1 MKAEA
6 KKRLTKFVNSL
17 FSVVLVVGLLPTWA
31 LSNPQQAYAA
41 AADYTV
47 TATVDGLDDDTL
59 PVLVGGTD
67 FTPGQPVN
75 ADPVYYTDADGNT
88 PLADLAAQKA
98 KQGLS
103 LKWTDAETGKDF
115 SWTETPIN
123 KSYEVEGSWVQTQCT
138 VTVNANDGGKTAKQ
152 EVTVPWGKSYASVK
166 GGAPATPTYSG
177 WQFLGWYT
185 QDGKQYDFN
194 SKVTE
199 SLVVEAK
206 WAVADV
212 TVVPTTNPDNDI
224 DQNLS
229 GTCWVG
235 ATWSWHPAQFALS
248 NFSGKLAGVTAT
260 GYCADR
266 SAAPASNV
274 QATYSATLRS
284 VNKET
289 GEVVYDLYITP
300 PDATNGKD
308 RNQYG
313 LIGYQHISAQITLI
327 KNFGGWLEINKSSS
341 NPAISDNN
349 DCYDLEGAEYAVF
362 NQSNQAVAKLT
373 TDANGY
379 AKSGLLP
386 SGEYTVKELKAPKG
400 YALDEEGHQV
410 RITSGQTTTSNL
422 ADEPQNDPAEILLG
436 KYDGETTYNPDEN
449 GNLPIGGAKLY
460 GAQYSIEYYDGY
472 YNTEADAQASGNPTR
487 KWVMQTN
494 QRGRIIFVNAEKTF
508 DVTDSNGN
516 VIATLPYKV
525 SGDDFYKPDGIPTL
539 PLGTVVIKEIKAPNG
554 YNLPEPFGM
563 PQTYVRQ
570 ITADSTTEEVS
581 SFNSPEQPEPVLRSD
596 VEFTKAASDDSHSL
610 AGVPFKIT
618 SKTTHESHVIVTDE
632 NGKASTKASWNK
644 HTQDTNG
651 NDWIMSEDAEGVQG
665 FVAKLL
671 DAAKVLNPTCGV
683 WFGQYTENGETKI
696 TDPDD
701 ERGAL
706 PYDEYTLEELPCD
719 VNAGYQL
726 IKKDFTISR
735 DNSFNADNTVN
746 LGTLTDQDV
755 SISTQAY
762 DKADGD
768 QEVVAEPDVTVVDK
782 VSCDNLQKGTEYIIN
797 GTLMDKATG
806 KPYVDAA
813 GNEVHGSVTF
823 TAKSQEQDAYVEFT
837 FDGSNLTDSTEL
849 VVFETIATTENPDRI
864 LDNHEDINDLGQT
877 VTVKPPVIG
886 TIATDGIDNDKQ
898 VVKDT
903 EMVVTDT
910 VAYYGLTPGK
920 QYTLKGELMDK
931 ATGTVL
937 KDAAGNPVTAEKQFT
952 PNATA
957 GTVEIQFTFDGSNLK
972 KDQNLVAFEHVLTKG
987 KEIATHA
994 EITDIPQTVTV
1005 IEPSIKTTAKSSQ
1018 AGHENSDNVV
1028 RDTTATVKDTVEY
1041 KNLVPGKEYT
1051 LIGKMMD
1058 KATGAALLK
1067 ADGTEATGKATF
1079 TPETANGNATVEI
1092 TFDCAD
1098 LDGHS
1103 LVAFEKLYRGETTI
1117 ASHEDIDDVD
1127 QTVKVDTPLV
1137 ETTATSSQAGHEGD
1151 HNVVRDTTAT
1161 VVDTVHYEG
1170 LVIGKTYTVTGKL
1183 MDKSTGKAFV
1193 TAAGNEVT
1201 ATKEFTPKAADGDVT
1216 LEFTLDTS
1224 DLEGKELVA
1233 FEKVSQD
1240 GKEIGVHEDITD
1252 DSQTIKVVPPTIKT
1266 TATSNQAG
1274 HEGDKNLVRD
1284 TEATLTDTVKYEGLV
1299 TGKTYTFTGK
1309 VIDKVTGKTLLNA
1322 DGSEVTVSKTI
1333 TADDTYGTVEL
1344 EFTVNCASLDGHDL
1358 VVFEKVYQDSKEVGS
1373 HEDLNDGDQTVKV
1386 VSPELATT
1394 AIDGIDGDKNVVKD
1408 PEAEVTDTVEYKGL
1422 VTGKEYTVTGTIM
1435 DKATGNPYIDP
1446 STGKEITG
1454 ETTFTPDDTYGT
1466 VDVKFAFDASQ
1477 LDENSQLVVF
1487 EKISRNGE
1495 EVGGHE
1501 DIDDEAQ
1508 AVSIIV
1514 PEIHTNAADGLDGD
1528 KEVIAD
1534 HKATVVD
1541 TVSYEKLVPGK
1552 TYVVSGTLMV
1562 KETGEALLDAEGN
1575 PVTASTEFV
1584 PEAPEG
1590 TVDVVFTF
1598 DSDLLAGKEL
1608 VAFEKLYR
1616 NQIEITV
1623 HEDID
1628 DEDQTT
1634 TVVPPQIGTTATD
1647 TADGDKHMAA
1657 DPESSITD
1665 EIQYKNLVPGDEYMV
1680 AGILMDK
1687 STGLPLLSGEGASAV
1702 STEDLQKFTDELM
1715 AACGLDGG
1723 SDTVTVDDQAFGE
1736 GFEVT
1741 ATDNGYEYTD
1751 ELGVKHVLAKGDEG
1765 WKLTELE
1772 GTIETEVGTYTDDQ
1786 VTVTKGEATLPLNP
1800 DYEAIAKVMQENPDI
1815 VSCLSIQKTT
1825 FTPEEQTGSVS
1836 MDFPINSIYN
1846 EDTETVVFEFLFKGS
1861 ELIAHESDIDNEGQT
1876 VEIVTPKLST
1886 TATDKTDGDH
1896 TLLPSREATVVDHV
1910 EYTDLIPGKE
1920 YTIEGVLMDKSTGTE
1935 LIVGDGKVTAVATFV
1950 PNHADGSVDLEF
1962 TFDASELG
1970 GKDLVAFE
1978 VAYKDGIQIADHQ
1991 DINDEGQTVSVS
2003 PVVDNG
2009 QDTPGDGYS
2018 KTGVDMTL
2026 VYALI
2031 AALVALAGGAGAY
2044 ALRQRKLAAA
2054 EGKEEDGSD
2063 KE

>member
-6 KKRLTKFVNSL
+6 KKRLTQFVNSL
-17 FSVVLVVGLLPTWA
+17 FAVVLVVGLLPTWA

-41 AADYTV
+41 PADYTV

-75 ADPVYYTDADGNT
+75 ADPVCYTDANGNT

-103 LKWTDAETGKDF
+103 LKWIDAETGKDF

-123 KSYEVEGSWVQTQCT
+123 KSYEVEGTWVQTQCT

-166 GGAPATPTYSG
+166 GGAPATPTYTG

-185 QDGKQYDFN
+185 KDGKQYDFN
-194 SKVTE
+194 STVTE
-199 SLVVEAK
+199 SVVVEAK
-206 WAVADV
+206 WAIADV
-212 TVVPTTNPDNDI
+212 TVVPTTNPDADV
-224 DQNLS
+224 DQTLS
-229 GTCWVG
+229 GTCWIG

-248 NFSGKLAGVTAT
+248 NFSGKLAGVSAT

-274 QATYSATLRS
+274 QATYSATLKS
-284 VNKET
+284 VNVET

-313 LIGYQHISAQITLI
+313 LIGYQHISAQVTLI
-327 KNFGGWLEINKSSS
+327 KNFGGWIEVNKSSS

-373 TDANGY
+373 TDKNGY

-410 RITSGQTTTSNL
+410 RVTSGQTTTSNL
-422 ADEPQNDPAEILLG
+422 VDKPQSDPVGTLLG
-436 KYDGETTYNPDEN
+436 KYDGEKTYNGEK
-449 GNLPIGGAKLY
+449 NLPLGSASLY
-460 GAQYSIEYYDGY
+460 GAQYSVEYYDGY
-472 YNTEADAQASGNPTR
+472 YDSVADAEASGNPTR
-487 KWVMQTN
+487 KWVLQTDED
-494 QRGRIIFVNAEKTF
+494 GYVNLRYADQSFEVH
-508 DVTDSNGN
+508 DANGN
-516 VIATLPYKV
+516 VTATLPYKV
-525 SGDDFYKPDGIPTL
+525 SGDDFYRAANGAISL
-539 PLGTVVIKEIKAPNG
+539 PLGTAVIKEIKAPKG
-554 YNLPEPFGM
+554 YNLPKPFGM
-563 PQTYVRQ
+563 DQSFVRQ
-570 ITADSTTEEVS
+570 ITVDGNIDVVHSYNA
-581 SFNSPEQPEPVLRSD
+581 PEQAEPVFRSD
-596 VEFTKAASDDSHSL
+596 LEFTKAASDDSHSL

-618 SKTTHESHVIVTDE
+618 SKTTGESHVIVTDE

-651 NDWIMSEDAEGVQG
+651 NDWIMSEDTEGIQG

-671 DAAKVLNPTCGV
+671 DAAKVLDPTCGV
-683 WFGQYTENGETKI
+683 WFGQYTDGDETKI

-719 VNAGYQL
+719 ANAGYQL
-726 IKKDFTISR
+726 IKKDFTVSR
-735 DNSFNADNTVN
+735 DNTVNADNTVN

-782 VSCDNLQKGTEYIIN
+782 VSCDNIQKGTEYIIN

-823 TAKSQEQDAYVEFT
+823 TAKSQEQDAFVEFT

-849 VVFETIATTENPDRI
+849 VVFETIATTESPDRI

-931 ATGTVL
+931 ATGAVL
-937 KDAAGNPVTAEKQFT
+937 KDAAGNPVTAEKQFI

-957 GTVEIQFTFDGSNLK
+957 GIVEIQFTFNGSNLK
-972 KDQNLVAFEHVLTKG
+972 KDQSLVAFEHVLTKG

-1018 AGHENSDNVV
+1018 AGHEGDKNVV

-1058 KATGAALLK
+1058 KATGNALLK
-1067 ADGTEATGKATF
+1067 ADGSEVTGKATF
-1079 TPETANGNATVEI
+1079 TPESSNGTATVEI

-1137 ETTATSSQAGHEGD
+1137 ETTATSSQAGHD
-1151 HNVVRDTTAT
+1151 
-1161 VVDTVHYEG
+1161 
-1170 LVIGKTYTVTGKL
+1170 
-1183 MDKSTGKAFV
+1183 
-1193 TAAGNEVT
+1193 
-1201 ATKEFTPKAADGDVT
+1201 
-1216 LEFTLDTS
+1216 
-1224 DLEGKELVA
+1224 
-1233 FEKVSQD
+1233 
-1240 GKEIGVHEDITD
+1240 
-1252 DSQTIKVVPPTIKT
+1252 
-1266 TATSNQAG
+1266 
-1274 HEGDKNLVRD
+1274 GDKNIVRD
-1284 TEATLTDTVKYEGLV
+1284 TEATLTDTVEYKGLV
-1299 TGKTYTFTGK
+1299 TGKEYTFIGT
-1309 VIDKVTGKTLLNA
+1309 VIDKVTGKALLNA
-1322 DGSEVTVSKTI
+1322 DGSEVTASKTI
-1333 TADDTYGTVEL
+1333 KAADTYGTVEL
-1344 EFTVNCASLDGHDL
+1344 EFTLNCASLDGHEL
-1358 VVFEKVYQDSKEVGS
+1358 VVFEKIYQDGKEIGS
-1373 HEDLNDGDQTVKV
+1373 HEDLNDGDQTVTV
-1386 VSPELATT
+1386 ISPELATT

-1422 VTGKEYTVTGTIM
+1422 VTGKEYKITGTIM

-1495 EVGGHE
+1495 EIGGHE

-1508 AVSIIV
+1508 AVSIVV

-1534 HKATVVD
+1534 HKASVVD
-1541 TVSYEKLVPGK
+1541 TVSYDNLVPGK
-1552 TYVVSGTLMV
+1552 EYKVSGTLMV
-1562 KETGEALLDAEGN
+1562 KETGEALLDVDGN
-1575 PVTASTEFV
+1575 PVTASTTFT
-1584 PEAPEG
+1584 PEKPKG
-1590 TVDVVFTF
+1590 SVDVVFEF
-1598 DSDLLAGKEL
+1598 DADLLAGKKL

-1665 EIQYKNLVPGDEYMV
+1665 EIQYKNLVPGDEYQV

-1687 STGLPLLSGEGASAV
+1687 ATGLPLLSGEGASAI
-1702 STEDLQKFTDELM
+1702 SAEDLQKFADDLK
-1715 AACGLDGG
+1715 AACELDSGDVSAIEIDG
-1723 SDTVTVDDQAFGE
+1723 KAFGD
-1736 GFEVT
+1736 GHEVKLV
-1741 ATDNGYEYTD
+1741 AGKYEWSDDNGSGQYLEKTD
-1751 ELGVKHVLAKGDEG
+1751 DG
-1765 WKLTELE
+1765 WKLVEFSDSADMSNSKE
-1772 GTIETEVGTYTDDQ
+1772 IGTYTDDQ
-1786 VTVTKGEATLPLNP
+1786 VKLTKDAPVLPLNP

-1815 VSCLSIQKTT
+1815 VSCLSIQKKT
-1825 FTPEEQTGSVS
+1825 FTPEEQSGTVS

-1861 ELIAHESDIDNEGQT
+1861 ELIANESDIQNEGQT

-1920 YTIEGVLMDKSTGTE
+1920 YTIEGVLMDKATGTE

-1950 PNHADGSVDLEF
+1950 PNKANGSVDLEF

-1978 VAYKDGIQIADHQ
+1978 IAYKDGIQIADHQ
-1991 DINDEGQTVSVS
+1991 DIDDEAQTVTVS
-2003 PVVDNG
+2003 EPDDNTF
-2009 QDTPGDGYS
+2009 DTPGGDGYS

-2026 VYALI
+2026 IYALI
-2031 AALVALAGGAGAY
+2031 AALIALAGGAGAY
-2044 ALRQRKLAAA
+2044 AYRHRKLAAA
-2054 EGKEEDGSD
+2054 EGKTDGESDEE
-2063 KE
+2063 

>member
-1 MKAEA
+1 MKAKA
-6 KKRLTKFVNSL
+6 KKRLTQFVNSL
-17 FSVVLVVGLLPTWA
+17 FAVVLVVGLLPTWA

-41 AADYTV
+41 PADYTV
-47 TATVDGLDDDTL
+47 TATVDGLDADTL

-75 ADPVYYTDADGNT
+75 ADPVFYTDANGNT

-103 LKWTDAETGKDF
+103 LKWIDAETGKDF

-123 KSYEVEGSWVQTQCT
+123 KSYEVEGTWVQTQCT

-166 GGAPATPTYSG
+166 GGAPATPTYTG

-185 QDGKQYDFN
+185 KDGKQYDFN
-194 SKVTE
+194 STVTE
-199 SLVVEAK
+199 SVVVEAK

-212 TVVPTTNPDNDI
+212 TVVPTTNPDTDV
-224 DQNLS
+224 DQTLS
-229 GTCWVG
+229 GTCWIG

-248 NFSGKLAGVTAT
+248 NFSGKLAGVSAT

-274 QATYSATLRS
+274 QATYSATLKS
-284 VNKET
+284 VNVET

-313 LIGYQHISAQITLI
+313 LIGYQHISAQVTLI
-327 KNFGGWLEINKSSS
+327 KNFGGWIEVNKSSS

-373 TDANGY
+373 TNANGY

-400 YALDEEGHQV
+400 YKLDEEGHQV

-422 ADEPQNDPAEILLG
+422 VDKPYNDPVDVWLG
-436 KYDGETTYNPDEN
+436 KYDGEKTYNNTAN
-449 GNLPIGGAKLY
+449 GNMPLGSASLAGAEFVVK
-460 GAQYSIEYYDGY
+460 YYDGFY
-472 YNTEADAQASGNPTR
+472 DTEAAAEASGNQT
-487 KWVMQTN
+487 KTWVFTTN
-494 QRGRIIFVNAEKTF
+494 EKGHSDLQNPDQFMLASTSDGKYVSDGLYKSDSGAYTF
-508 DVTDSNGN
+508 
-516 VIATLPYKV
+516 
-525 SGDDFYKPDGIPTL
+525 
-539 PLGTVVIKEIKAPNG
+539 PLGTYVITEYKAPKG
-554 YNLPEPFGM
+554 YNLPKPFGKD
-563 PQTYVRQ
+563 QTFVRKV
-570 ITADSTTEEVS
+570 TFPDSADEVS
-581 SFNSPEQPEPVLRSD
+581 TYNSPEVAEPIMRSD
-596 VEFTKAASDDSHSL
+596 LEFTKAASDDSHSL

-651 NDWIMSEDAEGVQG
+651 NDWIMSEDVEGIQG

-671 DAAKVLNPTCGV
+671 DAAKVLDPTCGV
-683 WFGQYTENGETKI
+683 WFGQYTDGDETKI

-706 PYDEYTLEELPCD
+706 PYDEYILEELPCD
-719 VNAGYQL
+719 ANTGYQL
-726 IKKDFTISR
+726 IKKDFTVSR

-823 TAKSQEQDAYVEFT
+823 TAKSQEQDAYVEFS

-849 VVFETIATTENPDRI
+849 VVFEDLATTESPDHI
-864 LDNHEDINDLGQT
+864 LADHKELSDLGQT

-952 PNATA
+952 PNTTA

-972 KDQNLVAFEHVLTKG
+972 KDQSLVAFEHVLTKG

-1018 AGHENSDNVV
+1018 AGHEGDKNVV

-1051 LIGKMMD
+1051 LICKMMD
-1058 KATGAALLK
+1058 KATGTALLK

-1079 TPETANGNATVEI
+1079 TPETANGTATVEI

-1103 LVAFEKLYRGETTI
+1103 LVAFEKLYRGDTTI

-1127 QTVKVDTPLV
+1127 QTVKVDTPLI
-1137 ETTATSSQAGHEGD
+1137 E
-1151 HNVVRDTTAT
+1151 
-1161 VVDTVHYEG
+1161 
-1170 LVIGKTYTVTGKL
+1170 
-1183 MDKSTGKAFV
+1183 
-1193 TAAGNEVT
+1193 
-1201 ATKEFTPKAADGDVT
+1201 
-1216 LEFTLDTS
+1216 
-1224 DLEGKELVA
+1224 
-1233 FEKVSQD
+1233 
-1240 GKEIGVHEDITD
+1240 
-1252 DSQTIKVVPPTIKT
+1252 T

-1274 HEGDKNLVRD
+1274 HEGDKNVVRD
-1284 TEATLTDTVKYEGLV
+1284 TTATIKDSIEYKGLV
-1299 TGKTYTFTGK
+1299 TGKEYTFTGK
-1309 VIDKVTGKTLLNA
+1309 VMDKSTGKALLNA

-1333 TADDTYGTVEL
+1333 TANDTYGTVEL

-1358 VVFEKVYQDSKEVGS
+1358 VVFEKVYQDGKEIGS

-1386 VSPELATT
+1386 VSPELA
-1394 AIDGIDGDKNVVKD
+1394 
-1408 PEAEVTDTVEYKGL
+1408 
-1422 VTGKEYTVTGTIM
+1422 
-1435 DKATGNPYIDP
+1435 
-1446 STGKEITG
+1446 
-1454 ETTFTPDDTYGT
+1454 
-1466 VDVKFAFDASQ
+1466 
-1477 LDENSQLVVF
+1477 
-1487 EKISRNGE
+1487 
-1495 EVGGHE
+1495 
-1501 DIDDEAQ
+1501 
-1508 AVSIIV
+1508 
-1514 PEIHTNAADGLDGD
+1514 TNAADGLDGD

-1541 TVSYEKLVPGK
+1541 TVSYENLVPGK
-1552 TYVVSGTLMV
+1552 EYKVSGTLMV
-1562 KETGEALLDAEGN
+1562 KETGEALLDADGN
-1575 PVTASTEFV
+1575 PITASTTFT
-1584 PEAPEG
+1584 PEKPEG
-1590 TVDVVFTF
+1590 SVDVVFEF
-1598 DSDLLAGKEL
+1598 DADLLAGKKL

-1665 EIQYKNLVPGDEYMV
+1665 EIQFKNLVPGDEYQV

-1687 STGLPLLSGEGASAV
+1687 ATGLPLLSGEGASAI
-1702 STEDLQKFTDELM
+1702 SAEDLRKFADDLK
-1715 AACGLDGG
+1715 AACGLDSGDVSAIEIDG
-1723 SDTVTVDDQAFGE
+1723 KAFGE
-1736 GFEVT
+1736 GHEVKLV
-1741 ATDNGYEYTD
+1741 AGKYEWSDDNGSGQYLEKTD
-1751 ELGVKHVLAKGDEG
+1751 DG
-1765 WKLTELE
+1765 WKLVEFSDSADMSNSKE
-1772 GTIETEVGTYTDDQ
+1772 IGTYTDDQ
-1786 VTVTKGEATLPLNP
+1786 VKLTKDAPVLPLSP
-1800 DYEAIAKVMQENPDI
+1800 DYEAIAKLMQENPDI
-1815 VSCLSIQKTT
+1815 VSCLSIQKKT
-1825 FTPEEQTGSVS
+1825 FTPEEQSGTVS

-1846 EDTETVVFEFLFKGS
+1846 EDTDTVVFEFLFKGS
-1861 ELIAHESDIDNEGQT
+1861 ELIANESDLGNEGQT
-1876 VEIVTPKLST
+1876 VSIVTPKLST

-1935 LIVGDGKVTAVATFV
+1935 LIVGDGKVTAVSTFV
-1950 PNHADGSVDLEF
+1950 PNKADGTVDLEF

-1978 VAYKDGIQIADHQ
+1978 IAYKDGIQIADHQ
-1991 DINDEGQTVSVS
+1991 DIDDEAQTVTVS
-2003 PVVDNG
+2003 EPDDNTF
-2009 QDTPGDGYS
+2009 DTPGGDGYS

-2026 VYALI
+2026 IYALI

-2044 ALRQRKLAAA
+2044 AYRHRKLAAA
-2054 EGKEEDGSD
+2054 EGKTDGESDEE
-2063 KE
+2063 

>member
-6 KKRLTKFVNSL
+6 KKRLTQFVNSL
-17 FSVVLVVGLLPTWA
+17 FAVVLVVGLLPTWA

-41 AADYTV
+41 PADYTV

-75 ADPVYYTDADGNT
+75 ADPVYYTDENGNT

-103 LKWTDAETGKDF
+103 LKWTDAETSKDF

-166 GGAPATPTYSG
+166 GGAPSTPTYTG

-194 SKVTE
+194 STVTE
-199 SLVVEAK
+199 SVVVEAK

-212 TVVPTTNPDNDI
+212 TVVPTTNPDTDV
-224 DQNLS
+224 DQTLS
-229 GTCWVG
+229 GTCWIG

-248 NFSGKLAGVTAT
+248 NFSGKLAGVSAT

-274 QATYSATLRS
+274 QATYSATLKS
-284 VNKET
+284 VNVET

-300 PDATNGKD
+300 PDATNGTD

-313 LIGYQHISAQITLI
+313 LIGYQHISAQVTLI
-327 KNFGGWLEINKSSS
+327 KNFGGWVEINKSSS
-341 NPAISDNN
+341 NPAISDGN
-349 DCYDLEGAEYAVF
+349 DCYDLAGAEYAVY
-362 NQSNQAVAKLT
+362 NSSNQAVAKLT
-373 TDANGY
+373 TDENGY

-400 YALDEEGHQV
+400 YELDKEGHQV

-422 ADEPQNDPAEILLG
+422 ADKPYNDPVDIWLG
-436 KYDGETTYNPDEN
+436 KYDGEKTYNNTAN
-449 GNLPIGGAKLY
+449 GNMPLGSASLAGAEFVVK
-460 GAQYSIEYYDGY
+460 YYDGFY
-472 YNTEADAQASGNPTR
+472 DTEAAAEASGNQT
-487 KWVMQTN
+487 KTWVFTTN
-494 QRGRIIFVNAEKTF
+494 EKGHSDLQNPDQFMLASTSDGKYVSDGLYKSDSGAYTF
-508 DVTDSNGN
+508 
-516 VIATLPYKV
+516 
-525 SGDDFYKPDGIPTL
+525 
-539 PLGTVVIKEIKAPNG
+539 PLGTYVITEYKAPKG
-554 YNLPEPFGM
+554 YNLPKPFGKD
-563 PQTYVRQ
+563 QTFVRKV
-570 ITADSTTEEVS
+570 TFPGSADEVS
-581 SFNSPEQPEPVLRSD
+581 TYNSPEVAEPVFRSD
-596 VEFTKAASDDSHSL
+596 LEFTKAASDDSHSL

-651 NDWIMSEDAEGVQG
+651 NDWIMSEDAEGIQG

-671 DAAKVLNPTCGV
+671 DAAKVLDPTCGV
-683 WFGQYTENGETKI
+683 WFGQYTDGDETKI

-719 VNAGYQL
+719 ANAGYQL
-726 IKKDFTISR
+726 IKKDFTVSR
-735 DNSFNADNTVN
+735 DNTFNADNTVN

-782 VSCDNLQKGTEYIIN
+782 VSCDNIQKGTEYIIN

-823 TAKSQEQDAYVEFT
+823 TAKSQEQDAFVEFT

-849 VVFETIATTENPDRI
+849 VVFETIATTESPDRI
-864 LDNHEDINDLGQT
+864 LADHKELSDQGQT

-920 QYTLKGELMDK
+920 LYTLKGELMDK
-931 ATGTVL
+931 ATGAVL

-957 GTVEIQFTFDGSNLK
+957 GTVEIQFTFNGSNLK
-972 KDQNLVAFEHVLTKG
+972 KDQSLVAFEHVLTKG

-1018 AGHENSDNVV
+1018 AGHE
-1028 RDTTATVKDTVEY
+1028 
-1041 KNLVPGKEYT
+1041 
-1051 LIGKMMD
+1051 
-1058 KATGAALLK
+1058 
-1067 ADGTEATGKATF
+1067 
-1079 TPETANGNATVEI
+1079 
-1092 TFDCAD
+1092 
-1098 LDGHS
+1098 
-1103 LVAFEKLYRGETTI
+1103 
-1117 ASHEDIDDVD
+1117 
-1127 QTVKVDTPLV
+1127 
-1137 ETTATSSQAGHEGD
+1137 
-1151 HNVVRDTTAT
+1151 
-1161 VVDTVHYEG
+1161 
-1170 LVIGKTYTVTGKL
+1170 
-1183 MDKSTGKAFV
+1183 
-1193 TAAGNEVT
+1193 
-1201 ATKEFTPKAADGDVT
+1201 
-1216 LEFTLDTS
+1216 
-1224 DLEGKELVA
+1224 
-1233 FEKVSQD
+1233 
-1240 GKEIGVHEDITD
+1240 
-1252 DSQTIKVVPPTIKT
+1252 
-1266 TATSNQAG
+1266 
-1274 HEGDKNLVRD
+1274 GDKNVVRD
-1284 TEATLTDTVKYEGLV
+1284 TEATLTDTVEYKGLV
-1299 TGKTYTFTGK
+1299 TGKEYTFIGT
-1309 VIDKVTGKTLLNA
+1309 VIDKVTGKALLNA
-1322 DGSEVTVSKTI
+1322 DGSEVTASKTI
-1333 TADDTYGTVEL
+1333 KAADTYGTVEL
-1344 EFTVNCASLDGHDL
+1344 EFTLNCASLDGHEL
-1358 VVFEKVYQDSKEVGS
+1358 VVFEKIYQDGKEIGS
-1373 HEDLNDGDQTVKV
+1373 HEDLNDGDQTVTV
-1386 VSPELATT
+1386 ISPELATT

-1408 PEAEVTDTVEYKGL
+1408 PEAEVTDTVEYKSL
-1422 VTGKEYTVTGTIM
+1422 VTGKEYKITGTIM

-1495 EVGGHE
+1495 EIGGHE

-1508 AVSIIV
+1508 AVSIVV
-1514 PEIHTNAADGLDGD
+1514 PEIHTNATDGLDGD

-1534 HKATVVD
+1534 HKASVVD
-1541 TVSYEKLVPGK
+1541 TVSYDNLVPGK
-1552 TYVVSGTLMV
+1552 EYKVSGTLMV
-1562 KETGEALLDAEGN
+1562 KETGEALLDVDGN
-1575 PVTASTEFV
+1575 PVTASTTFT
-1584 PEAPEG
+1584 PEKPKG
-1590 TVDVVFTF
+1590 SVDVVFEF
-1598 DSDLLAGKEL
+1598 DADLLAGKKL

-1665 EIQYKNLVPGDEYMV
+1665 EIQYKNLVPGDEYQV

-1687 STGLPLLSGEGASAV
+1687 TTGLPLLSGEGASAI
-1702 STEDLQKFTDELM
+1702 SAEDLQKFADDLK
-1715 AACGLDGG
+1715 AACGLDSGDVSAIEIDG
-1723 SDTVTVDDQAFGE
+1723 KAFGD
-1736 GFEVT
+1736 GHEVKLV
-1741 ATDNGYEYTD
+1741 AGKYEWSDDNGSGQYLEKTD
-1751 ELGVKHVLAKGDEG
+1751 DG
-1765 WKLTELE
+1765 WKLVEFSDSADMSNSKE
-1772 GTIETEVGTYTDDQ
+1772 IGTYTDDQ
-1786 VTVTKGEATLPLNP
+1786 VKLTKDTPVLPLSP

-1815 VSCLSIQKTT
+1815 VSCLSIQKKT
-1825 FTPEEQTGSVS
+1825 FTPEEQSGTVS

-1861 ELIAHESDIDNEGQT
+1861 ELIAHESDIQNEGQT

-1950 PNHADGSVDLEF
+1950 PNKADGTVDLEF

-1978 VAYKDGIQIADHQ
+1978 IAYKDGIQIADHQ
-1991 DINDEGQTVSVS
+1991 DIDDEGQTVSVS
-2003 PVVDNG
+2003 EPDDNTF
-2009 QDTPGDGYS
+2009 DTPNGDGYS

-2026 VYALI
+2026 IYALI
-2031 AALVALAGGAGAY
+2031 AALVALAGGAGVYAY
-2044 ALRQRKLAAA
+2044 RHRKLAAV
-2054 EGKEEDGSD
+2054 EGKTDGESDEE
-2063 KE
+2063 

>member
-6 KKRLTKFVNSL
+6 KKRLTQFVNSL
-17 FSVVLVVGLLPTWA
+17 FAVVLVVGLLPTWA

-41 AADYTV
+41 PADYTV

-75 ADPVYYTDADGNT
+75 ADPVYYTDANGNT

-103 LKWTDAETGKDF
+103 LKWIDAETGKDF

-123 KSYEVEGSWVQTQCT
+123 KSYEVEGTWVQTQCT

-166 GGAPATPTYSG
+166 GGAPATPTYTG

-185 QDGKQYDFN
+185 KDGNQYDFN
-194 SKVTE
+194 STVTE
-199 SLVVEAK
+199 SVVVEAK

-212 TVVPTTNPDNDI
+212 TVVPTTNPDADV
-224 DQNLS
+224 DQTLS
-229 GTCWVG
+229 GTCWIG

-248 NFSGKLAGVTAT
+248 NFSGKLAGVSAT

-274 QATYSATLRS
+274 QATYSATLKS
-284 VNKET
+284 VNVET

-313 LIGYQHISAQITLI
+313 LIGYQHISAQVTLI
-327 KNFGGWLEINKSSS
+327 KNFGGWVEINKSSS
-341 NPAISDNN
+341 NPAISDGN
-349 DCYDLEGAEYAVF
+349 DCYDLAGAEYAVY
-362 NQSNQAVAKLT
+362 NSSNQAVAKLT
-373 TDANGY
+373 TDENGY

-422 ADEPQNDPAEILLG
+422 VDKPKSDPVGALLG
-436 KYDGETTYNPDEN
+436 KYDGEKTYTGE
-449 GNLPIGGAKLY
+449 GNLPLGSAKLY

-472 YNTEADAQASGNPTR
+472 YNTEAEAQASGNPTR
-487 KWVMQTN
+487 KWILQTDED
-494 QRGRIIFVNAEKTF
+494 GYVNLRYADQSF
-508 DVTDSNGN
+508 DVHDADGN

-525 SGDDFYKPDGIPTL
+525 SGDDFYRAANGANSL
-539 PLGTVVIKEIKAPNG
+539 PLGTAIIKEIKAPQG
-554 YNLPEPFGM
+554 YNLPQPFGM
-563 PQTYVRQ
+563 DQVFIRQ
-570 ITADSTTEEVS
+570 ITSDGNFDVVHSYNAPEVA
-581 SFNSPEQPEPVLRSD
+581 EPIMRSD

-618 SKTTHESHVIVTDE
+618 SKTTTESHVIVTDE

-651 NDWIMSEDAEGVQG
+651 NDWIMSEDAEGIQG

-671 DAAKVLNPTCGV
+671 DAAKVLDPTCGV
-683 WFGQYTENGETKI
+683 WFGQYTDGDETKI

-719 VNAGYQL
+719 ANAGYQL
-726 IKKDFTISR
+726 IKKDFTVSR
-735 DNSFNADNTVN
+735 DNTFNADNTVN

-755 SISTQAY
+755 SITTQAY

-768 QEVVAEPDVTVVDK
+768 QEVVAEPDVTVIDK
-782 VSCDNLQKGTEYIIN
+782 ISCDNLQKGTEYIIN

-823 TAKSQEQDAYVEFT
+823 TAKSQEQDAYVEFS

-849 VVFETIATTENPDRI
+849 VVFEDLATTDNPDRI
-864 LDNHEDINDLGQT
+864 LADHKELSDQGQT

-903 EMVVTDT
+903 EMIVTDT

-920 QYTLKGELMDK
+920 QYMLKGELMDK
-931 ATGTVL
+931 ATGAVL

-972 KDQNLVAFEHVLTKG
+972 KDQNLVAFEHVLTKD

-994 EITDIPQTVTV
+994 EINDIPQTVTV
-1005 IEPSIKTTAKSSQ
+1005 IKPSIKTTAKSSQ

-1058 KATGAALLK
+1058 KATGTTLLK

-1079 TPETANGNATVEI
+1079 TPETANGTATVEI

-1098 LDGHS
+1098 LDDHS

-1137 ETTATSSQAGHEGD
+1137 ETTATSSQAGHD
-1151 HNVVRDTTAT
+1151 
-1161 VVDTVHYEG
+1161 
-1170 LVIGKTYTVTGKL
+1170 
-1183 MDKSTGKAFV
+1183 
-1193 TAAGNEVT
+1193 
-1201 ATKEFTPKAADGDVT
+1201 
-1216 LEFTLDTS
+1216 
-1224 DLEGKELVA
+1224 
-1233 FEKVSQD
+1233 
-1240 GKEIGVHEDITD
+1240 
-1252 DSQTIKVVPPTIKT
+1252 
-1266 TATSNQAG
+1266 
-1274 HEGDKNLVRD
+1274 GDKNIVRD
-1284 TEATLTDTVKYEGLV
+1284 TEATLTDTVEYKGLV
-1299 TGKTYTFTGK
+1299 TGKEYTFTGT
-1309 VIDKVTGKTLLNA
+1309 VIDKVTGKALLNA
-1322 DGSEVTVSKTI
+1322 DGSEVTASKTI
-1333 TADDTYGTVEL
+1333 KAADTYGTVEL
-1344 EFTVNCASLDGHDL
+1344 EFTLNCASLDGHEL
-1358 VVFEKVYQDSKEVGS
+1358 VVFEKIYQDGKEIGS
-1373 HEDLNDGDQTVKV
+1373 HEDLNDGDQTVTV
-1386 VSPELATT
+1386 ISPELATT

-1422 VTGKEYTVTGTIM
+1422 VTGKEYKITGTIM

-1495 EVGGHE
+1495 EIGGHE

-1508 AVSIIV
+1508 AVSIVV

-1541 TVSYEKLVPGK
+1541 TVSYENLVPGK
-1552 TYVVSGTLMV
+1552 EYKVSGTLMV
-1562 KETGEALLDAEGN
+1562 KETGEALLDADGN
-1575 PVTASTEFV
+1575 PITASTTFT
-1584 PEAPEG
+1584 PEKPEG
-1590 TVDVVFTF
+1590 SVDVVFEF
-1598 DSDLLAGKEL
+1598 DADLLAGKKL

-1665 EIQYKNLVPGDEYMV
+1665 EIQFKNLVPGDEYQV

-1687 STGLPLLSGEGASAV
+1687 ATGLPLLSGEGASAI
-1702 STEDLQKFTDELM
+1702 SAEDLQKFADDLK
-1715 AACGLDGG
+1715 AACGLDSGDVSAIEIDG
-1723 SDTVTVDDQAFGE
+1723 KAFGD
-1736 GFEVT
+1736 GHEVKLV
-1741 ATDNGYEYTD
+1741 AGKYEWSDDNGSGQYLEKTD
-1751 ELGVKHVLAKGDEG
+1751 DG
-1765 WKLTELE
+1765 WKLVEFSDSADMSNSKE
-1772 GTIETEVGTYTDDQ
+1772 IGTYTDDQ
-1786 VTVTKGEATLPLNP
+1786 VKLTKDTPVLPLNP
-1800 DYEAIAKVMQENPDI
+1800 DYEAIAKAMQENPDI
-1815 VSCLSIQKTT
+1815 VSCLSIQKKT
-1825 FTPEEQTGSVS
+1825 FTPEEQSGTVS

-1861 ELIAHESDIDNEGQT
+1861 ELIAHESDIKNKGQT

-1950 PNHADGSVDLEF
+1950 PNKANGSVDLEF

-1991 DINDEGQTVSVS
+1991 DIDDEGQTVSVS
-2003 PVVDNG
+2003 EPDDNTF
-2009 QDTPGDGYS
+2009 DTPDGDGYS

-2026 VYALI
+2026 IYALI

-2044 ALRQRKLAAA
+2044 AYRHRKLAAVD
-2054 EGKEEDGSD
+2054 GKTDGESDEE
-2063 KE
+2063 

>member
-6 KKRLTKFVNSL
+6 KKRLTQFVNSL
-17 FSVVLVVGLLPTWA
+17 FAVVLVVGLLPTWA

-41 AADYTV
+41 PADYTV

-75 ADPVYYTDADGNT
+75 ADPVYYTDANGNT

-103 LKWTDAETGKDF
+103 LKWIDAETGKDF

-123 KSYEVEGSWVQTQCT
+123 KSYEVEGTWVQTQCT

-166 GGAPATPTYSG
+166 GGAPATPTYTG

-185 QDGKQYDFN
+185 KDGKQYDFN
-194 SKVTE
+194 STVTE
-199 SLVVEAK
+199 SVVVEAK

-212 TVVPTTNPDNDI
+212 TVVPTTNPDADV
-224 DQNLS
+224 DQTLS
-229 GTCWVG
+229 GTCWIG

-248 NFSGKLAGVTAT
+248 NFSGKLAGVSAT

-274 QATYSATLRS
+274 QATYSATLKS
-284 VNKET
+284 VNVET

-313 LIGYQHISAQITLI
+313 LIGYQHISAQVTLI
-327 KNFGGWLEINKSSS
+327 KNFGGWIEVNKSSS

-373 TDANGY
+373 TDKNGY

-410 RITSGQTTTSNL
+410 RVTSGQTTTSNL
-422 ADEPQNDPAEILLG
+422 VDKPQSDPVGTLLG
-436 KYDGETTYNPDEN
+436 KYDGEKTYNGEK
-449 GNLPIGGAKLY
+449 NLPLGSASLY
-460 GAQYSIEYYDGY
+460 GAQYSVEYYDGY
-472 YNTEADAQASGNPTR
+472 YDSVADAEASGNPTR
-487 KWVMQTN
+487 KWVLQTDED
-494 QRGRIIFVNAEKTF
+494 GYVNLRYADQSFEVH
-508 DVTDSNGN
+508 DANGN
-516 VIATLPYKV
+516 VTATLPYKV
-525 SGDDFYKPDGIPTL
+525 SGDDFYRAANGAISL
-539 PLGTVVIKEIKAPNG
+539 PLGTAVIKEIKAPKG
-554 YNLPEPFGM
+554 YNLPKPFGM
-563 PQTYVRQ
+563 DQSFVRQ
-570 ITADSTTEEVS
+570 ITVDGNIDVVHSYNA
-581 SFNSPEQPEPVLRSD
+581 PEQAEAVFRSD
-596 VEFTKAASDDSHSL
+596 LEFTKAASDDSHSL

-618 SKTTHESHVIVTDE
+618 SKTTGESHVIVTDE

-651 NDWIMSEDAEGVQG
+651 NDWIMSEDTEGIQG

-671 DAAKVLNPTCGV
+671 DAAKVLDPTCGV
-683 WFGQYTENGETKI
+683 WFGQYTDGDETKI

-719 VNAGYQL
+719 ANAGYQL
-726 IKKDFTISR
+726 IKKDFTVSR
-735 DNSFNADNTVN
+735 DNTFNADNTVN

-782 VSCDNLQKGTEYIIN
+782 VSCDNIQKGTEYIIN

-823 TAKSQEQDAYVEFT
+823 TAKSQEQDAFVEFT

-849 VVFETIATTENPDRI
+849 VVFETIATTESPDRI

-931 ATGTVL
+931 ATGAVL
-937 KDAAGNPVTAEKQFT
+937 KDAAGNPVTAEKQFI

-957 GTVEIQFTFDGSNLK
+957 GTVEIQFTFNGSNLK
-972 KDQNLVAFEHVLTKG
+972 KDQSLVAFEHVLTKG

-1018 AGHENSDNVV
+1018 AGHEGDKNVV

-1058 KATGAALLK
+1058 KATGNALLK
-1067 ADGTEATGKATF
+1067 ADGSEVTGKATF
-1079 TPETANGNATVEI
+1079 TPESSNGTATVEI

-1137 ETTATSSQAGHEGD
+1137 ETTATSSQAGHD
-1151 HNVVRDTTAT
+1151 
-1161 VVDTVHYEG
+1161 
-1170 LVIGKTYTVTGKL
+1170 
-1183 MDKSTGKAFV
+1183 
-1193 TAAGNEVT
+1193 
-1201 ATKEFTPKAADGDVT
+1201 
-1216 LEFTLDTS
+1216 
-1224 DLEGKELVA
+1224 
-1233 FEKVSQD
+1233 
-1240 GKEIGVHEDITD
+1240 
-1252 DSQTIKVVPPTIKT
+1252 
-1266 TATSNQAG
+1266 
-1274 HEGDKNLVRD
+1274 GDKNIVRD
-1284 TEATLTDTVKYEGLV
+1284 TEATLTDTVEYKGLV
-1299 TGKTYTFTGK
+1299 TGKEYTFIGT
-1309 VIDKVTGKTLLNA
+1309 VIDKVTGKALLNA
-1322 DGSEVTVSKTI
+1322 DGSEVTASKTI
-1333 TADDTYGTVEL
+1333 KAADTYGTVEL
-1344 EFTVNCASLDGHDL
+1344 EFTLNCASLDGHEL
-1358 VVFEKVYQDSKEVGS
+1358 VVFEKIYQDGKEIGS
-1373 HEDLNDGDQTVKV
+1373 HEDLNDGDQTVTV
-1386 VSPELATT
+1386 ISPELATT

-1422 VTGKEYTVTGTIM
+1422 VTGKEYKITGTIM

-1495 EVGGHE
+1495 EIGGHE

-1508 AVSIIV
+1508 AVSIVV

-1534 HKATVVD
+1534 HKASVVD
-1541 TVSYEKLVPGK
+1541 TVSYDNLVPGK
-1552 TYVVSGTLMV
+1552 EYKVSGTLMV
-1562 KETGEALLDAEGN
+1562 KETGEALLDVDGN
-1575 PVTASTEFV
+1575 PVTASATFT
-1584 PEAPEG
+1584 PEKPKG
-1590 TVDVVFTF
+1590 SVDVVFEF
-1598 DSDLLAGKEL
+1598 DADLLAGKKL

-1665 EIQYKNLVPGDEYMV
+1665 EIQYKNLVPGDEYQV

-1687 STGLPLLSGEGASAV
+1687 ATGLPLLSGEGASAI
-1702 STEDLQKFTDELM
+1702 SAEDLQKFADDLK
-1715 AACGLDGG
+1715 AACELDSGDVSAIEIDG
-1723 SDTVTVDDQAFGE
+1723 KAFGD
-1736 GFEVT
+1736 GHEVKLV
-1741 ATDNGYEYTD
+1741 AGKYEWSDDNGSGQYLEKTD
-1751 ELGVKHVLAKGDEG
+1751 DG
-1765 WKLTELE
+1765 WKLVEFSDSADMSNSKE
-1772 GTIETEVGTYTDDQ
+1772 IGTYTDDQ
-1786 VTVTKGEATLPLNP
+1786 VKLTKDTPVLPLNP

-1815 VSCLSIQKTT
+1815 VSCLSIQKKT
-1825 FTPEEQTGSVS
+1825 FTPEEQSGTVS

-1861 ELIAHESDIDNEGQT
+1861 ELIANESDIQNEGQT

-1920 YTIEGVLMDKSTGTE
+1920 YTIEGVLMDKATGTE

-1950 PNHADGSVDLEF
+1950 PNKANGSVDLEF

-1978 VAYKDGIQIADHQ
+1978 IAYKDGIQIADHQ
-1991 DINDEGQTVSVS
+1991 DIDDEAQTVTVS
-2003 PVVDNG
+2003 EPDDNTF
-2009 QDTPGDGYS
+2009 DTPGGDGYS

-2026 VYALI
+2026 IYALI
-2031 AALVALAGGAGAY
+2031 AALIALAGGAGAY
-2044 ALRQRKLAAA
+2044 AYRHRKLAAA
-2054 EGKEEDGSD
+2054 EGKTDGESDEE
-2063 KE
+2063 

>member
-6 KKRLTKFVNSL
+6 KKRLTQFVNSL
-17 FSVVLVVGLLPTWA
+17 FAVVLVVGLLPTWA

-41 AADYTV
+41 PADYTV

-75 ADPVYYTDADGNT
+75 ADPVCYTDANGNT

-98 KQGLS
+98 KRGLS
-103 LKWTDAETGKDF
+103 LKWIDAKTGKDF

-123 KSYEVEGSWVQTQCT
+123 KSYEVEGTWVRTQCT

-166 GGAPATPTYSG
+166 GGAPATPTYTG
-177 WQFLGWYT
+177 WRFLGWCT
-185 QDGKQYDFN
+185 KDGKQYDFN
-194 SKVTE
+194 STVTE
-199 SLVVEAK
+199 SVVVEAK

-212 TVVPTTNPDNDI
+212 TVVPTTNPDADV
-224 DQNLS
+224 DQTLS
-229 GTCWVG
+229 GTCWIG
-235 ATWSWHPAQFALS
+235 ATWGWHPAQFALS
-248 NFSGKLAGVTAT
+248 NFSGKLAGVSAT

-274 QATYSATLRS
+274 QATYSATLKS
-284 VNKET
+284 VNVET

-313 LIGYQHISAQITLI
+313 LIGYQHISAQVTLI
-327 KNFGGWLEINKSSS
+327 KNFGGWVEINKSSF
-341 NPAISDNN
+341 NPAISDGN
-349 DCYDLEGAEYAVF
+349 DCYDLAGAEYAVY
-362 NQSNQAVAKLT
+362 NSSNQAVAKLT
-373 TDANGY
+373 TDENGY

-422 ADEPQNDPAEILLG
+422 VDKPKTDPVGALLG
-436 KYDGETTYNPDEN
+436 KYDGEKTYTGE
-449 GNLPIGGAKLY
+449 GNLPLGSAKLY

-472 YNTEADAQASGNPTR
+472 YNTEAEAQASGNPTR
-487 KWVMQTN
+487 KWILQTDEDGYVSLRYAD
-494 QRGRIIFVNAEKTF
+494 QSF
-508 DVTDSNGN
+508 DVHDADGN

-525 SGDDFYKPDGIPTL
+525 SGDDFYRAANGTISL
-539 PLGTVVIKEIKAPNG
+539 PLGTAIIKEIKAPQG
-554 YNLPEPFGM
+554 YNLPQPFGM
-563 PQTYVRQ
+563 DQVFVRQ
-570 ITADSTTEEVS
+570 ITSDGDFDIVHSYNAPEVA
-581 SFNSPEQPEPVLRSD
+581 EPIMRSD
-596 VEFTKAASDDSHSL
+596 VEFTKAASDDSHPL

-618 SKTTHESHVIVTDE
+618 SKTTAESHVIVTDE

-651 NDWIMSEDAEGVQG
+651 NDWIMSEDAEGIQG

-671 DAAKVLNPTCGV
+671 DAAKVLDPTCGV
-683 WFGQYTENGETKI
+683 WFGQYTDGDETKI

-719 VNAGYQL
+719 ANAGYQL
-726 IKKDFTISR
+726 IKKDFTVSR
-735 DNSFNADNTVN
+735 DNTFNADNTVN

-755 SISTQAY
+755 SIATQAY

-768 QEVVAEPDVTVVDK
+768 QEVVAEPDATVIDK
-782 VSCDNLQKGTEYIIN
+782 ISCDNLQKGTEYIVN

-823 TAKSQEQDAYVEFT
+823 TAKSQEQDAYVEFS

-849 VVFETIATTENPDRI
+849 VVFEDLATTDNPDRI
-864 LDNHEDINDLGQT
+864 LADHKELSDQGQT

-898 VVKDT
+898 VAKDT
-903 EMVVTDT
+903 EMIVTDT

-931 ATGTVL
+931 ATGAVL

-957 GTVEIQFTFDGSNLK
+957 GTVELQFSFDGSNLK
-972 KDQNLVAFEHVLTKG
+972 KDQNLVAFEHVLTKD

-994 EITDIPQTVTV
+994 EINDIPQTVTV
-1005 IEPSIKTTAKSSQ
+1005 IEPSIKTTAKSNQ

-1051 LIGKMMD
+1051 LVGKMMD
-1058 KATGAALLK
+1058 KATGTALLK

-1079 TPETANGNATVEI
+1079 TPETANGTATVEI

-1103 LVAFEKLYRGETTI
+1103 LVAFEKLYRGEITI

-1127 QTVKVDTPLV
+1127 QTVKVDAPLV
-1137 ETTATSSQAGHEGD
+1137 ETTATSSQAGHD
-1151 HNVVRDTTAT
+1151 
-1161 VVDTVHYEG
+1161 
-1170 LVIGKTYTVTGKL
+1170 
-1183 MDKSTGKAFV
+1183 
-1193 TAAGNEVT
+1193 
-1201 ATKEFTPKAADGDVT
+1201 
-1216 LEFTLDTS
+1216 
-1224 DLEGKELVA
+1224 
-1233 FEKVSQD
+1233 
-1240 GKEIGVHEDITD
+1240 
-1252 DSQTIKVVPPTIKT
+1252 
-1266 TATSNQAG
+1266 
-1274 HEGDKNLVRD
+1274 GDKNIVRD
-1284 TEATLTDTVKYEGLV
+1284 TEATLTDTVEYKGLV
-1299 TGKTYTFTGK
+1299 TGKEYTFTGT
-1309 VIDKVTGKTLLNA
+1309 VIDKVTGKALRNA
-1322 DGSEVTVSKTI
+1322 DGSEVTASKTI
-1333 TADDTYGTVEL
+1333 KAADAYGTAEL
-1344 EFTVNCASLDGHDL
+1344 EFTLNCASLDGHEL
-1358 VVFEKVYQDSKEVGS
+1358 VVFEKIYQDGKEIGS
-1373 HEDLNDGDQTVKV
+1373 HEDLNDGDQTVAV
-1386 VSPELATT
+1386 ISPELATT

-1422 VTGKEYTVTGTIM
+1422 VTGKEYKITGTIM

-1446 STGKEITG
+1446 STGKEITC

-1495 EVGGHE
+1495 EIGGHE

-1508 AVSIIV
+1508 AVSIVV

-1541 TVSYEKLVPGK
+1541 TVSYENLVPGK
-1552 TYVVSGTLMV
+1552 EYKVSGTLMV
-1562 KETGEALLDAEGN
+1562 KETGEALLDADGN
-1575 PVTASTEFV
+1575 PITASTTFT
-1584 PEAPEG
+1584 PEKPEG
-1590 TVDVVFTF
+1590 SVDVVFEF
-1598 DSDLLAGKEL
+1598 DADLLAGKKL

-1665 EIQYKNLVPGDEYMV
+1665 EIQFKNLVPGDEYQV

-1687 STGLPLLSGEGASAV
+1687 ATGLPLLSGEGASAI
-1702 STEDLQKFTDELM
+1702 SAEDLRKFADDLK
-1715 AACGLDGG
+1715 AACGLDSGDVSAIEIDG
-1723 SDTVTVDDQAFGE
+1723 KAFGE
-1736 GFEVT
+1736 GHEVKLV
-1741 ATDNGYEYTD
+1741 AGKYEWSDDNGSGQYLEKTD
-1751 ELGVKHVLAKGDEG
+1751 DG
-1765 WKLTELE
+1765 WKLVEFSDSADMSNSKE
-1772 GTIETEVGTYTDDQ
+1772 IGTYTDDQ
-1786 VTVTKGEATLPLNP
+1786 VKLTKDTPVLPLSP
-1800 DYEAIAKVMQENPDI
+1800 DYEAIAKVMQESPDI
-1815 VSCLSIQKTT
+1815 VSCLSIQKKT
-1825 FTPEEQTGSVS
+1825 FTPEEQSGTVS

-1846 EDTETVVFEFLFKGS
+1846 EDTDTVVFEFLFKGS
-1861 ELIAHESDIDNEGQT
+1861 ELIANESDLGNEGQT
-1876 VEIVTPKLST
+1876 VSIVTPKLST

-1935 LIVGDGKVTAVATFV
+1935 LIVGDGKVTAVSTFV
-1950 PNHADGSVDLEF
+1950 PNKADGTVDLEF

-1991 DINDEGQTVSVS
+1991 DIDDEGQTVTVS
-2003 PVVDNG
+2003 EPDDNTFDAPG
-2009 QDTPGDGYS
+2009 GDGYS

-2026 VYALI
+2026 IYALI

-2044 ALRQRKLAAA
+2044 AYRHRKLAAA
-2054 EGKEEDGSD
+2054 EGKTDGESDEE
-2063 KE
+2063 

>member
-6 KKRLTKFVNSL
+6 KKRLTQFVNSL
-17 FSVVLVVGLLPTWA
+17 FAVVLVVGLLPTWA

-41 AADYTV
+41 PADYTV

-75 ADPVYYTDADGNT
+75 ADPVYYTDANGTT
-88 PLADLAAQKA
+88 PLADFAAQKA

-103 LKWTDAETGKDF
+103 LKWIDAETGKDF

-123 KSYEVEGSWVQTQCT
+123 KSYEVEGTWVQTQCT

-166 GGAPATPTYSG
+166 GGAPATPTYTG

-185 QDGKQYDFN
+185 KDGKQYDFN
-194 SKVTE
+194 STVTE
-199 SLVVEAK
+199 SVVVEAK

-212 TVVPTTNPDNDI
+212 TVVPTTNPDADV
-224 DQNLS
+224 DQTLS
-229 GTCWVG
+229 GTCWIG

-248 NFSGKLAGVTAT
+248 NFSGKLAGVSAT

-266 SAAPASNV
+266 SAAPASNM
-274 QATYSATLRS
+274 QATYSATLKS
-284 VNKET
+284 VNVET

-313 LIGYQHISAQITLI
+313 LIGYQHISAQVTLI
-327 KNFGGWLEINKSSS
+327 KNFGGWVEINKSSS
-341 NPAISDNN
+341 NPAISDGN
-349 DCYDLEGAEYAVF
+349 DCYDLAGAEYAVY
-362 NQSNQAVAKLT
+362 NSSNQAVAKLT
-373 TDANGY
+373 TDENGY

-422 ADEPQNDPAEILLG
+422 VDKPQSDPVGALLG
-436 KYDGETTYNPDEN
+436 KYDGEKTYTGE
-449 GNLPIGGAKLY
+449 GNLPLGSAKLY

-472 YNTEADAQASGNPTR
+472 YNTEAEAQASGNPTR
-487 KWVMQTN
+487 KWILQTDED
-494 QRGRIIFVNAEKTF
+494 GYVNLRYADQSF
-508 DVTDSNGN
+508 DVHDADGN

-525 SGDDFYKPDGIPTL
+525 SGDDFYRAANGAISL
-539 PLGTVVIKEIKAPNG
+539 PLGTAIIKEIKAPQG
-554 YNLPEPFGM
+554 YNLPQPFGM
-563 PQTYVRQ
+563 DQVFVRQ
-570 ITADSTTEEVS
+570 ITSDGNLDVVHSYNAPEVA
-581 SFNSPEQPEPVLRSD
+581 EPIMRSD

-618 SKTTHESHVIVTDE
+618 SKTTTESHVIVTDE

-651 NDWIMSEDAEGVQG
+651 NDWIMSEDAEGIQG

-671 DAAKVLNPTCGV
+671 DAAKVLDPTCGV
-683 WFGQYTENGETKI
+683 WFGQYTDGDETKI

-719 VNAGYQL
+719 ANAGYQL
-726 IKKDFTISR
+726 IKKDFTVSR
-735 DNSFNADNTVN
+735 DNTFNADNTVN

-755 SISTQAY
+755 SITTQAY

-768 QEVVAEPDVTVVDK
+768 QEVVAEPDVTVIDK
-782 VSCDNLQKGTEYIIN
+782 ISCDNLQKGTEYIIN

-823 TAKSQEQDAYVEFT
+823 TAKSQEQDAYVEFS

-849 VVFETIATTENPDRI
+849 VVFEDLATTDNPDRI
-864 LDNHEDINDLGQT
+864 LADHKELSDQGQT

-903 EMVVTDT
+903 EMIVTDT

-920 QYTLKGELMDK
+920 QYMLKGELMDK
-931 ATGTVL
+931 ATGAVL

-972 KDQNLVAFEHVLTKG
+972 KDQNLVAFEHVLTKD

-994 EITDIPQTVTV
+994 EINDIPQTVTV
-1005 IEPSIKTTAKSSQ
+1005 IKPSIKTTAKSSQ

-1058 KATGAALLK
+1058 KATGTTLLK
-1067 ADGTEATGKATF
+1067 ADGTEATGKDTF
-1079 TPETANGNATVEI
+1079 TPETANGTATVEI

-1098 LDGHS
+1098 LDDHS

-1137 ETTATSSQAGHEGD
+1137 ETTATSSQAGHD
-1151 HNVVRDTTAT
+1151 
-1161 VVDTVHYEG
+1161 
-1170 LVIGKTYTVTGKL
+1170 
-1183 MDKSTGKAFV
+1183 
-1193 TAAGNEVT
+1193 
-1201 ATKEFTPKAADGDVT
+1201 
-1216 LEFTLDTS
+1216 
-1224 DLEGKELVA
+1224 
-1233 FEKVSQD
+1233 
-1240 GKEIGVHEDITD
+1240 
-1252 DSQTIKVVPPTIKT
+1252 
-1266 TATSNQAG
+1266 
-1274 HEGDKNLVRD
+1274 GDKNIVRD
-1284 TEATLTDTVKYEGLV
+1284 TEATLTDTVEYKGLV
-1299 TGKTYTFTGK
+1299 TGKEYTFTGT
-1309 VIDKVTGKTLLNA
+1309 VIDKVTGKALLNA
-1322 DGSEVTVSKTI
+1322 DGSEVTASKTI
-1333 TADDTYGTVEL
+1333 KAADTYGTVEL
-1344 EFTVNCASLDGHDL
+1344 EFTLNCASLDGHEL
-1358 VVFEKVYQDSKEVGS
+1358 VVFEKIYQDGKEIGS
-1373 HEDLNDGDQTVKV
+1373 HEDLNDGDQTVTV
-1386 VSPELATT
+1386 ISPELATT

-1422 VTGKEYTVTGTIM
+1422 VTGKEYKITGTIM

-1495 EVGGHE
+1495 EIGGHE

-1508 AVSIIV
+1508 AVSIVV

-1541 TVSYEKLVPGK
+1541 TVSYENLVPGK
-1552 TYVVSGTLMV
+1552 EYKVSGTLMV
-1562 KETGEALLDAEGN
+1562 KETGEALLDADGN
-1575 PVTASTEFV
+1575 PITASTTFT
-1584 PEAPEG
+1584 PEKPEG
-1590 TVDVVFTF
+1590 SVDVVFEF
-1598 DSDLLAGKEL
+1598 DADLLAGKKL

-1665 EIQYKNLVPGDEYMV
+1665 EIQFKNLVPGDEYQV

-1687 STGLPLLSGEGASAV
+1687 ATGLPLLSGEGASAI
-1702 STEDLQKFTDELM
+1702 SAEDLQKFADDLK
-1715 AACGLDGG
+1715 AACGLDSGDVSAIEIDG
-1723 SDTVTVDDQAFGE
+1723 KAFGD
-1736 GFEVT
+1736 GHEVKLV
-1741 ATDNGYEYTD
+1741 AGKYEWSDDNGSGQYLEKTD
-1751 ELGVKHVLAKGDEG
+1751 DG
-1765 WKLTELE
+1765 WKLVEFSDSADMSNSKE
-1772 GTIETEVGTYTDDQ
+1772 IGTYTDDQ
-1786 VTVTKGEATLPLNP
+1786 VKLTKDTPVLPLNP
-1800 DYEAIAKVMQENPDI
+1800 DYEAIAKAMQENPDI
-1815 VSCLSIQKTT
+1815 VSCLSIQKKT
-1825 FTPEEQTGSVS
+1825 FTPEEQSGTVS

-1861 ELIAHESDIDNEGQT
+1861 ELIAHESDIKNKGQT

-1950 PNHADGSVDLEF
+1950 PNKANGSVDLEF

-1991 DINDEGQTVSVS
+1991 DIDDEGQTVSVS
-2003 PVVDNG
+2003 EPDDNTF
-2009 QDTPGDGYS
+2009 DTSDGDGYS

-2026 VYALI
+2026 IYALI

-2044 ALRQRKLAAA
+2044 AYRHRKLAAV
-2054 EGKEEDGSD
+2054 EGKTDGESDEE
-2063 KE
+2063 

>member
-6 KKRLTKFVNSL
+6 KKRLTQFVNSL
-17 FSVVLVVGLLPTWA
+17 FAVVLVVGLLPTWA

-41 AADYTV
+41 PADYTV

-75 ADPVYYTDADGNT
+75 ADPVYYTDANGNT

-103 LKWTDAETGKDF
+103 LKWIDAETGKDF

-123 KSYEVEGSWVQTQCT
+123 KSYEVEGTWVQTQCT

-166 GGAPATPTYSG
+166 GGAPATPTYTG

-185 QDGKQYDFN
+185 KDGNQYDFN
-194 SKVTE
+194 STVTE
-199 SLVVEAK
+199 SVVVEAK

-212 TVVPTTNPDNDI
+212 TVVPTTNPDADV
-224 DQNLS
+224 DQTLS
-229 GTCWVG
+229 GTCWIG

-248 NFSGKLAGVTAT
+248 NFSGKLAGVSAT

-266 SAAPASNV
+266 SAAAASNV
-274 QATYSATLRS
+274 QATYSATLKS
-284 VNKET
+284 VNVET

-313 LIGYQHISAQITLI
+313 LIGYQHISAQVTLI
-327 KNFGGWLEINKSSS
+327 KNFGGWVEINKSSS
-341 NPAISDNN
+341 NPAISDGN
-349 DCYDLEGAEYAVF
+349 DCYDLAGAEYAVY
-362 NQSNQAVAKLT
+362 NSSNQAVAKLT
-373 TDANGY
+373 TDENGY

-422 ADEPQNDPAEILLG
+422 VDKPQSDPVGALLG
-436 KYDGETTYNPDEN
+436 KYDGEKTYTGE
-449 GNLPIGGAKLY
+449 GNLPLGSAKLY

-472 YNTEADAQASGNPTR
+472 YNTEAEAQASGNPTR
-487 KWVMQTN
+487 KWILQTDED
-494 QRGRIIFVNAEKTF
+494 GYVNLRYADQSF
-508 DVTDSNGN
+508 DVHDADGN

-525 SGDDFYKPDGIPTL
+525 SGDDFYRAANGAISL
-539 PLGTVVIKEIKAPNG
+539 PLGTAIIKEIKAPQG
-554 YNLPEPFGM
+554 YNLPQPFGM
-563 PQTYVRQ
+563 DQVFVRQ
-570 ITADSTTEEVS
+570 ITSDGNLDVVHSYNAPEVA
-581 SFNSPEQPEPVLRSD
+581 EPIMRSD

-618 SKTTHESHVIVTDE
+618 SKTTTESHVIVTDE

-651 NDWIMSEDAEGVQG
+651 NNWIMSEDAEGIQG

-671 DAAKVLNPTCGV
+671 DAAKVLDPTCGV
-683 WFGQYTENGETKI
+683 WFGQYTDGDETKI

-719 VNAGYQL
+719 ANAGYQL
-726 IKKDFTISR
+726 IKKDFTVSR
-735 DNSFNADNTVN
+735 DNTFNADNTVN

-755 SISTQAY
+755 SITTQAY

-768 QEVVAEPDVTVVDK
+768 QEVVAEPDVTVIDK
-782 VSCDNLQKGTEYIIN
+782 ISCDNLQKGTEYIIN

-823 TAKSQEQDAYVEFT
+823 TAKSQEQDAYVEFS

-849 VVFETIATTENPDRI
+849 VVFEDLATTDNPDRI
-864 LDNHEDINDLGQT
+864 LADHKELSDQGQT

-903 EMVVTDT
+903 EMIVTDT

-920 QYTLKGELMDK
+920 QYMLKGELMDK
-931 ATGTVL
+931 ATGAVL

-972 KDQNLVAFEHVLTKG
+972 KDQNLVAFEHVLTKD

-994 EITDIPQTVTV
+994 EINDIPQTVTV
-1005 IEPSIKTTAKSSQ
+1005 IKPSIKTTAKSSQ

-1058 KATGAALLK
+1058 KATGTTLLK

-1079 TPETANGNATVEI
+1079 TPETANGTATVEI

-1098 LDGHS
+1098 LDDHS

-1137 ETTATSSQAGHEGD
+1137 ETTATSSQAGHD
-1151 HNVVRDTTAT
+1151 
-1161 VVDTVHYEG
+1161 
-1170 LVIGKTYTVTGKL
+1170 
-1183 MDKSTGKAFV
+1183 
-1193 TAAGNEVT
+1193 
-1201 ATKEFTPKAADGDVT
+1201 
-1216 LEFTLDTS
+1216 
-1224 DLEGKELVA
+1224 
-1233 FEKVSQD
+1233 
-1240 GKEIGVHEDITD
+1240 
-1252 DSQTIKVVPPTIKT
+1252 
-1266 TATSNQAG
+1266 
-1274 HEGDKNLVRD
+1274 GDKNIVRD
-1284 TEATLTDTVKYEGLV
+1284 TEATLTDTVEYKGLV
-1299 TGKTYTFTGK
+1299 TGKEYTFTGT
-1309 VIDKVTGKTLLNA
+1309 VIDKVTGKALLNA
-1322 DGSEVTVSKTI
+1322 DGSEVTASKTI
-1333 TADDTYGTVEL
+1333 KAADTYGTVEL
-1344 EFTVNCASLDGHDL
+1344 EFTLNCASLDGHEL
-1358 VVFEKVYQDSKEVGS
+1358 VVFEKIYQDGKEIGS
-1373 HEDLNDGDQTVKV
+1373 HEDLNDGDQTVTV
-1386 VSPELATT
+1386 ISPELATT

-1422 VTGKEYTVTGTIM
+1422 VTGKEYKITGTIM

-1495 EVGGHE
+1495 EIGGHE

-1508 AVSIIV
+1508 AVSIVV

-1541 TVSYEKLVPGK
+1541 TVSYENLVPGK
-1552 TYVVSGTLMV
+1552 EYKVSGTLMV
-1562 KETGEALLDAEGN
+1562 KETGEALLDADGN
-1575 PVTASTEFV
+1575 PITASTTFT
-1584 PEAPEG
+1584 PEKPEG
-1590 TVDVVFTF
+1590 SVDVVFEF
-1598 DSDLLAGKEL
+1598 DADLLAGKKL

-1665 EIQYKNLVPGDEYMV
+1665 EIQFKNLVPGDEYQV

-1687 STGLPLLSGEGASAV
+1687 ATGLPLLSGEGASAI
-1702 STEDLQKFTDELM
+1702 SAEDLQKFADDLK
-1715 AACGLDGG
+1715 AACGLDSGDVSAIEIDG
-1723 SDTVTVDDQAFGE
+1723 KAFGD
-1736 GFEVT
+1736 GHEVKLV
-1741 ATDNGYEYTD
+1741 AGKYEWSDDNGSGQYLEKTD
-1751 ELGVKHVLAKGDEG
+1751 DG
-1765 WKLTELE
+1765 WKLVEFSDSADMSNSKE
-1772 GTIETEVGTYTDDQ
+1772 IGTYTDDQ
-1786 VTVTKGEATLPLNP
+1786 VKLTKDTPVLPLNP
-1800 DYEAIAKVMQENPDI
+1800 DYEAIAKAMQENPDI
-1815 VSCLSIQKTT
+1815 VSCLSIQKKT
-1825 FTPEEQTGSVS
+1825 FTPEEQSGTVS

-1861 ELIAHESDIDNEGQT
+1861 ELIAHESDIKNKGQT

-1950 PNHADGSVDLEF
+1950 PNKANGSVDLEF

-1991 DINDEGQTVSVS
+1991 DIDDEGQTVSVS
-2003 PVVDNG
+2003 EPDDNTF
-2009 QDTPGDGYS
+2009 DTPDGDGYS

-2026 VYALI
+2026 IYALI

-2044 ALRQRKLAAA
+2044 AYRHRKLAAVD
-2054 EGKEEDGSD
+2054 GKTDGESDEE
-2063 KE
+2063 

>member
-6 KKRLTKFVNSL
+6 KKRLTQFVNSL
-17 FSVVLVVGLLPTWA
+17 FAVVLVVGLLPTWA

-41 AADYTV
+41 PADYTV

-75 ADPVYYTDADGNT
+75 ADPVYYTDENGNT

-166 GGAPATPTYSG
+166 GGAPSTPTYTG

-194 SKVTE
+194 STVTE
-199 SLVVEAK
+199 SVVVEAK

-212 TVVPTTNPDNDI
+212 TVVPTTNPDADV
-224 DQNLS
+224 DQTLS
-229 GTCWVG
+229 GTCWIG

-248 NFSGKLAGVTAT
+248 NFSGKLAGVSAT

-274 QATYSATLRS
+274 QATYSATLKS
-284 VNKET
+284 VNVET

-313 LIGYQHISAQITLI
+313 LIGYQHISAQVTLI
-327 KNFGGWLEINKSSS
+327 KNFGGWVEINKSSS
-341 NPAISDNN
+341 NPAISDGN
-349 DCYDLEGAEYAVF
+349 DCYDLAGAEYAVY
-362 NQSNQAVAKLT
+362 NSSNQAVAKLT
-373 TDANGY
+373 TDENGY

-422 ADEPQNDPAEILLG
+422 VDEPQNDPAAILLG

-472 YNTEADAQASGNPTR
+472 YNTEAEAQASGNPTR

-494 QRGRIIFVNAEKTF
+494 QRGRIIFANAEKTF

-570 ITADSTTEEVS
+570 ITADGTTEKVS

-618 SKTTHESHVIVTDE
+618 SKTTTESHVIVTDE

-651 NDWIMSEDAEGVQG
+651 NDWIMSEDAEGIQG

-683 WFGQYTENGETKI
+683 WFGQYTDGDETKI

-719 VNAGYQL
+719 ANAGYQL
-726 IKKDFTISR
+726 IKKDFTVSR
-735 DNSFNADNTVN
+735 DNSFNVDNTVN

-782 VSCDNLQKGTEYIIN
+782 VSCDNIQKGTEYIIN

-823 TAKSQEQDAYVEFT
+823 TAKSQEQDAYVEFS

-849 VVFETIATTENPDRI
+849 VVFEDLATTDNPDRI
-864 LDNHEDINDLGQT
+864 LADHKELSDQGQT

-903 EMVVTDT
+903 EMIVTDT

-920 QYTLKGELMDK
+920 QYMLKGELMDK
-931 ATGTVL
+931 ATGAVL
-937 KDAAGNPVTAEKQFT
+937 KDAAGNPVTAEKQFI

-957 GTVEIQFTFDGSNLK
+957 GTVEIQFTFNGSNLK
-972 KDQNLVAFEHVLTKG
+972 KDQSLVAFEHVLTKG

-1018 AGHENSDNVV
+1018 AGHEGDKNVV

-1041 KNLVPGKEYT
+1041 KNLVPGKEHT

-1058 KATGAALLK
+1058 KATGNALLK
-1067 ADGTEATGKATF
+1067 ADGSEVTGKATF
-1079 TPETANGNATVEI
+1079 TPESSNGTATVEI

-1137 ETTATSSQAGHEGD
+1137 ETTATSSQAGHD
-1151 HNVVRDTTAT
+1151 
-1161 VVDTVHYEG
+1161 
-1170 LVIGKTYTVTGKL
+1170 
-1183 MDKSTGKAFV
+1183 
-1193 TAAGNEVT
+1193 
-1201 ATKEFTPKAADGDVT
+1201 
-1216 LEFTLDTS
+1216 
-1224 DLEGKELVA
+1224 
-1233 FEKVSQD
+1233 
-1240 GKEIGVHEDITD
+1240 
-1252 DSQTIKVVPPTIKT
+1252 
-1266 TATSNQAG
+1266 
-1274 HEGDKNLVRD
+1274 GDKNIVRD
-1284 TEATLTDTVKYEGLV
+1284 TEATLTDTVEYKGLV
-1299 TGKTYTFTGK
+1299 TGKEYTFTGT
-1309 VIDKVTGKTLLNA
+1309 VIDKVTGKALLNA
-1322 DGSEVTVSKTI
+1322 DGSEVTASKTI
-1333 TADDTYGTVEL
+1333 KAADTYGTVEL
-1344 EFTVNCASLDGHDL
+1344 EFTLNCASLDGHEL
-1358 VVFEKVYQDSKEVGS
+1358 VVFEKIYQDGKEIGS
-1373 HEDLNDGDQTVKV
+1373 HEDLNDGDQTVTV
-1386 VSPELATT
+1386 ISPELATT

-1422 VTGKEYTVTGTIM
+1422 VTGKEYKITGTIM

-1466 VDVKFAFDASQ
+1466 VDVKFAFDASL

-1495 EVGGHE
+1495 EIGGHE

-1508 AVSIIV
+1508 AVSIVV

-1541 TVSYEKLVPGK
+1541 SISYDNLVPGK
-1552 TYVVSGTLMV
+1552 EYKVSGTLMV
-1562 KETGEALLDAEGN
+1562 KETGKALLDADGN
-1575 PVTASTEFV
+1575 PITASTTFT
-1584 PEAPEG
+1584 PEKPNG
-1590 TVDVVFTF
+1590 SVDVVFEF
-1598 DSDLLAGKEL
+1598 DADLLAGKKL
-1608 VAFEKLYR
+1608 VAFEKLLR
-1616 NQIEITV
+1616 NGIEITF

-1628 DEDQTT
+1628 DEDQTVE
-1634 TVVPPQIGTTATD
+1634 VVPPEVGTTATD
-1647 TADGDKHMAA
+1647 TADGDKHMSA

-1665 EIQYKNLVPGDEYMV
+1665 EIAYKNLIPGDEYKV

-1687 STGLPLLSGEGASAV
+1687 ATGLPLLSGEGAPAIPA
-1702 STEDLQKFTDELM
+1702 EDLQKFTDDLK
-1715 AACGLDGG
+1715 AACGLGSGNVSAIEVDGK
-1723 SDTVTVDDQAFGE
+1723 AFGE
-1736 GFEVT
+1736 GHEVKLV
-1741 ATDNGYEYTD
+1741 AGKYEWSDDNGSGQYLEKTD
-1751 ELGVKHVLAKGDEG
+1751 DG
-1765 WKLTELE
+1765 WKLVEFSDSADMSNSKE
-1772 GTIETEVGTYTDDQ
+1772 IGTYTDDQ
-1786 VTVTKGEATLPLNP
+1786 VKLTKDTPVLPLNP

-1815 VSCLSIQKTT
+1815 VSCLSIQKKT
-1825 FTPEEQTGSVS
+1825 FTPEEQSGTVS

-1861 ELIAHESDIDNEGQT
+1861 ELIANESDIQNEGQT

-1950 PNHADGSVDLEF
+1950 PNKANGSVDLEF

-1991 DINDEGQTVSVS
+1991 DIDDKGQTVSVS
-2003 PVVDNG
+2003 EPDDNTF
-2009 QDTPGDGYS
+2009 DTPDGDGYS

-2026 VYALI
+2026 IYALI

-2044 ALRQRKLAAA
+2044 AYRHRKLAAV
-2054 EGKEEDGSD
+2054 EGKTDGESDEE
-2063 KE
+2063 

>member
-6 KKRLTKFVNSL
+6 KKRLTQFVNSL
-17 FSVVLVVGLLPTWA
+17 FAVVLVVGLLPTWA

-41 AADYTV
+41 PADYTV

-75 ADPVYYTDADGNT
+75 ADPVYYTDANGNT

-103 LKWTDAETGKDF
+103 LKWIDAETGKDF

-123 KSYEVEGSWVQTQCT
+123 KSYEVEGTWVQTQCT

-166 GGAPATPTYSG
+166 GGAPATPTYTG

-185 QDGKQYDFN
+185 KDGKQYDFN
-194 SKVTE
+194 STVTE
-199 SLVVEAK
+199 SVVVEAK

-212 TVVPTTNPDNDI
+212 TVVPTTNPDADV
-224 DQNLS
+224 DQTLS
-229 GTCWVG
+229 GTCWIG

-248 NFSGKLAGVTAT
+248 NFSGKLAGVSAT

-274 QATYSATLRS
+274 QATYSATLKS
-284 VNKET
+284 VNVET

-313 LIGYQHISAQITLI
+313 LIGYQHISAQVTLI
-327 KNFGGWLEINKSSS
+327 KNFGGWVEINKSSS
-341 NPAISDNN
+341 NPAISDGN
-349 DCYDLEGAEYAVF
+349 DCYDLAGAEYAVY
-362 NQSNQAVAKLT
+362 NSSNQAVAKLT
-373 TDANGY
+373 TDENGY

-422 ADEPQNDPAEILLG
+422 VDKPQSDPVGALLG
-436 KYDGETTYNPDEN
+436 KYDGEKTYTGE
-449 GNLPIGGAKLY
+449 GNLPLGSAKLY

-472 YNTEADAQASGNPTR
+472 YNTEAEAQASGNPTR
-487 KWVMQTN
+487 KWILQTDED
-494 QRGRIIFVNAEKTF
+494 GYVNLRYADQSF
-508 DVTDSNGN
+508 DVHDADGN

-525 SGDDFYKPDGIPTL
+525 SGDDFYRAANGAISL
-539 PLGTVVIKEIKAPNG
+539 PLGTAIIKEIKAPQG
-554 YNLPEPFGM
+554 YNLPQPFGM
-563 PQTYVRQ
+563 DQVFVRQ
-570 ITADSTTEEVS
+570 ITSDGNLDVVHSYNAPEVA
-581 SFNSPEQPEPVLRSD
+581 EPIMRSD

-618 SKTTHESHVIVTDE
+618 SKTTTESHVIVTDE

-651 NDWIMSEDAEGVQG
+651 NDWIMSEDAEGIQG

-671 DAAKVLNPTCGV
+671 DAAKVLDPTCGV
-683 WFGQYTENGETKI
+683 WFGQYTDGDETKI

-719 VNAGYQL
+719 ANAGYQL
-726 IKKDFTISR
+726 IKKDFTVSR
-735 DNSFNADNTVN
+735 DNTFNADNTVN

-755 SISTQAY
+755 SITTQAY

-768 QEVVAEPDVTVVDK
+768 QEVVAEPDVTVIDK
-782 VSCDNLQKGTEYIIN
+782 ISCDNLQKGTEYIIN

-823 TAKSQEQDAYVEFT
+823 TAKSQEQDAYVEFS

-849 VVFETIATTENPDRI
+849 VVFEDLATTDNPDRI
-864 LDNHEDINDLGQT
+864 LADHKELSDQGQT

-903 EMVVTDT
+903 EMIVTDT

-920 QYTLKGELMDK
+920 QYMLKGELMDK
-931 ATGTVL
+931 ATGAVL

-972 KDQNLVAFEHVLTKG
+972 KDQNLVAFEHVLTKD

-994 EITDIPQTVTV
+994 EINDIPQTVTV
-1005 IEPSIKTTAKSSQ
+1005 IKPSIKTTAKSSQ

-1058 KATGAALLK
+1058 KATGTTLLK

-1079 TPETANGNATVEI
+1079 TPETANGTATVEI

-1098 LDGHS
+1098 LDDHS

-1137 ETTATSSQAGHEGD
+1137 ETTATSSQAGHD
-1151 HNVVRDTTAT
+1151 
-1161 VVDTVHYEG
+1161 
-1170 LVIGKTYTVTGKL
+1170 
-1183 MDKSTGKAFV
+1183 
-1193 TAAGNEVT
+1193 
-1201 ATKEFTPKAADGDVT
+1201 
-1216 LEFTLDTS
+1216 
-1224 DLEGKELVA
+1224 
-1233 FEKVSQD
+1233 
-1240 GKEIGVHEDITD
+1240 
-1252 DSQTIKVVPPTIKT
+1252 
-1266 TATSNQAG
+1266 
-1274 HEGDKNLVRD
+1274 GDKNIVRD
-1284 TEATLTDTVKYEGLV
+1284 TEATLTDTVEYKGLV
-1299 TGKTYTFTGK
+1299 TGKEYTFTGT
-1309 VIDKVTGKTLLNA
+1309 VIDKVTGKALLNA
-1322 DGSEVTVSKTI
+1322 DGSEVTASKTI
-1333 TADDTYGTVEL
+1333 KAADTYGTVEL
-1344 EFTVNCASLDGHDL
+1344 EFTLNCASLDGHEL
-1358 VVFEKVYQDSKEVGS
+1358 VVFEKIYQDGKEIGS
-1373 HEDLNDGDQTVKV
+1373 HEDLNDGDQTVTV
-1386 VSPELATT
+1386 ISPELATT

-1422 VTGKEYTVTGTIM
+1422 VTGKEYKITGTIM

-1495 EVGGHE
+1495 EIGGHE

-1508 AVSIIV
+1508 AVSIVV

-1541 TVSYEKLVPGK
+1541 TVSYENLVPGK
-1552 TYVVSGTLMV
+1552 EYKVSGTLMV
-1562 KETGEALLDAEGN
+1562 KETGEALLDADGN
-1575 PVTASTEFV
+1575 PITASTTFT
-1584 PEAPEG
+1584 PEKPEG
-1590 TVDVVFTF
+1590 SVDVVFEF
-1598 DSDLLAGKEL
+1598 DADLLAGKKL

-1665 EIQYKNLVPGDEYMV
+1665 EIQFKNLVPGDEYQV

-1687 STGLPLLSGEGASAV
+1687 ATGLPLLSGEGASAI
-1702 STEDLQKFTDELM
+1702 SAEDLQKFADDLK
-1715 AACGLDGG
+1715 AACGLDSGDVSAIEIDG
-1723 SDTVTVDDQAFGE
+1723 KAFGD
-1736 GFEVT
+1736 GHEVKLV
-1741 ATDNGYEYTD
+1741 AGKYEWSDDNGSGQYLEKTD
-1751 ELGVKHVLAKGDEG
+1751 DG
-1765 WKLTELE
+1765 WKLVEFSDSADMSNSKE
-1772 GTIETEVGTYTDDQ
+1772 IGTYTDDQ
-1786 VTVTKGEATLPLNP
+1786 VKLTKDTPVLPLNP
-1800 DYEAIAKVMQENPDI
+1800 DYEAIAKAMQENPDI
-1815 VSCLSIQKTT
+1815 VSCLSIQKKT
-1825 FTPEEQTGSVS
+1825 FTPEEQSGTVS

-1861 ELIAHESDIDNEGQT
+1861 ELIAHESDIKNKGQT

-1950 PNHADGSVDLEF
+1950 PNKANGSVDLEF

-1991 DINDEGQTVSVS
+1991 DIDDEGQTVSVS
-2003 PVVDNG
+2003 EPDDNTF
-2009 QDTPGDGYS
+2009 DTPDGDGYS

-2026 VYALI
+2026 IYALI

-2044 ALRQRKLAAA
+2044 AYRHRKLAAV
-2054 EGKEEDGSD
+2054 EGKTDGESDEE
-2063 KE
+2063 

>member
-6 KKRLTKFVNSL
+6 KKRLTQFVNSL
-17 FSVVLVVGLLPTWA
+17 FAVVLVVGLLPTWA

-41 AADYTV
+41 PADYTV

-75 ADPVYYTDADGNT
+75 ADPVYYTDENGNT
-88 PLADLAAQKA
+88 PLADFAAQKA

-103 LKWTDAETGKDF
+103 LKWIDAETGKDF

-123 KSYEVEGSWVQTQCT
+123 KSYEVEGTWVQTQCT

-166 GGAPATPTYSG
+166 GGAPATPTYTG

-185 QDGKQYDFN
+185 EDGKQYDFN
-194 SKVTE
+194 STVTE
-199 SLVVEAK
+199 SVVVEAK

-212 TVVPTTNPDNDI
+212 TVVPTTNPDADV
-224 DQNLS
+224 DQTLS
-229 GTCWVG
+229 GTCWIG

-248 NFSGKLAGVTAT
+248 NFSGKLAGVSAT

-274 QATYSATLRS
+274 QATYSATLKS
-284 VNKET
+284 VNVET

-313 LIGYQHISAQITLI
+313 LIGYQHISAQVTLI
-327 KNFGGWLEINKSSS
+327 KNFGGWVEINKSSS
-341 NPAISDNN
+341 NPAISDGN
-349 DCYDLEGAEYAVF
+349 DCYDLAGAEYAVY
-362 NQSNQAVAKLT
+362 NSSNQAVAKLT
-373 TDANGY
+373 TDENGY

-422 ADEPQNDPAEILLG
+422 VDKPQSDPVGALLG
-436 KYDGETTYNPDEN
+436 KYDGEKTYTGE
-449 GNLPIGGAKLY
+449 GNLPLGSAKLY

-472 YNTEADAQASGNPTR
+472 YNTEAEAQASGNPTR
-487 KWVMQTN
+487 KWILQTDED
-494 QRGRIIFVNAEKTF
+494 GYVNLRYADQSF
-508 DVTDSNGN
+508 DVHDADGN

-525 SGDDFYKPDGIPTL
+525 SGDDFYRAANGAISL
-539 PLGTVVIKEIKAPNG
+539 PLGTAIIKEIKAPQG
-554 YNLPEPFGM
+554 YNLPQPFGM
-563 PQTYVRQ
+563 DQVFVRQ
-570 ITADSTTEEVS
+570 ITSDGNLDVVHSYNAPEVA
-581 SFNSPEQPEPVLRSD
+581 EPIMRSD

-651 NDWIMSEDAEGVQG
+651 NDWIMSEDTEGIQG

-671 DAAKVLNPTCGV
+671 DAAKVLDPTCGV
-683 WFGQYTENGETKI
+683 WFGQYTDGDETKI

-719 VNAGYQL
+719 ANAGYQL
-726 IKKDFTISR
+726 IKKDFTVSR
-735 DNSFNADNTVN
+735 DNTFNADNTVN

-782 VSCDNLQKGTEYIIN
+782 VSCDNIQKGTEYIIN

-823 TAKSQEQDAYVEFT
+823 TAKSQEQDAYVEFS

-849 VVFETIATTENPDRI
+849 VVFEDLATTDNPDRI
-864 LDNHEDINDLGQT
+864 LADHKELSDQGQT

-931 ATGTVL
+931 ATGAVL
-937 KDAAGNPVTAEKQFT
+937 KDAAGNPVTAEKQFI

-957 GTVEIQFTFDGSNLK
+957 GTVEIQFTFNGSNLK
-972 KDQNLVAFEHVLTKG
+972 KDQSLVAFEHVLTNG

-1018 AGHENSDNVV
+1018 AGHEGDKNVV

-1058 KATGAALLK
+1058 KATGNALLK
-1067 ADGTEATGKATF
+1067 ADGSEVTGKATF
-1079 TPETANGNATVEI
+1079 TPESSNGTATVEI

-1137 ETTATSSQAGHEGD
+1137 ETTATSSQAGHD
-1151 HNVVRDTTAT
+1151 
-1161 VVDTVHYEG
+1161 
-1170 LVIGKTYTVTGKL
+1170 
-1183 MDKSTGKAFV
+1183 
-1193 TAAGNEVT
+1193 
-1201 ATKEFTPKAADGDVT
+1201 
-1216 LEFTLDTS
+1216 
-1224 DLEGKELVA
+1224 
-1233 FEKVSQD
+1233 
-1240 GKEIGVHEDITD
+1240 
-1252 DSQTIKVVPPTIKT
+1252 
-1266 TATSNQAG
+1266 
-1274 HEGDKNLVRD
+1274 GDKNIVRD
-1284 TEATLTDTVKYEGLV
+1284 TEATLTDTVEYKGLV
-1299 TGKTYTFTGK
+1299 TGKEYTFTGT
-1309 VIDKVTGKTLLNA
+1309 VIDKVTGKALLNA
-1322 DGSEVTVSKTI
+1322 DGSEVTASKTI
-1333 TADDTYGTVEL
+1333 KAADTYGTVEL
-1344 EFTVNCASLDGHDL
+1344 EFTLNCASLDGHEL
-1358 VVFEKVYQDSKEVGS
+1358 VVFEKIYQDGKEIGS
-1373 HEDLNDGDQTVKV
+1373 HEDLNDGDQTVTV
-1386 VSPELATT
+1386 ISPELATT

-1422 VTGKEYTVTGTIM
+1422 VTGKEYKITGTIM

-1466 VDVKFAFDASQ
+1466 VDVKFAFDASL

-1495 EVGGHE
+1495 EIGGHE

-1508 AVSIIV
+1508 AVSIVV

-1541 TVSYEKLVPGK
+1541 SISYKNLVPGK
-1552 TYVVSGTLMV
+1552 EYKVSGTLMV
-1562 KETGEALLDAEGN
+1562 KETGEALLDANGN
-1575 PVTASTEFV
+1575 PVTASTTFT
-1584 PEAPEG
+1584 PEKPKG
-1590 TVDVVFTF
+1590 SVDVVFEF
-1598 DSDLLAGKEL
+1598 DADLLAGKKL

-1665 EIQYKNLVPGDEYMV
+1665 EIQYKNLVPGDEYQV

-1687 STGLPLLSGEGASAV
+1687 ATGLPLLSGEGASAI
-1702 STEDLQKFTDELM
+1702 SAEDLQKFADDLK
-1715 AACGLDGG
+1715 AACGLDSGDVSAIEIDG
-1723 SDTVTVDDQAFGE
+1723 KAFGD
-1736 GFEVT
+1736 GHEVKLV
-1741 ATDNGYEYTD
+1741 AGKYEWSDDNGSGQYLEKTD
-1751 ELGVKHVLAKGDEG
+1751 DG
-1765 WKLTELE
+1765 WKLVEFSDSADMSNSKE
-1772 GTIETEVGTYTDDQ
+1772 IGTYTDDQ
-1786 VTVTKGEATLPLNP
+1786 VKLTKDTPVLPLNP

-1815 VSCLSIQKTT
+1815 VSCLSIQKKT
-1825 FTPEEQTGSVS
+1825 FTPEEQSGTVS

-1861 ELIAHESDIDNEGQT
+1861 ELIANESDIQNEGQT

-1950 PNHADGSVDLEF
+1950 PNKANGSVDLEF

-1991 DINDEGQTVSVS
+1991 DIDDKGQTVSVS
-2003 PVVDNG
+2003 EPDDNTF
-2009 QDTPGDGYS
+2009 DTPDGDGYS

-2026 VYALI
+2026 IYALI

-2044 ALRQRKLAAA
+2044 AYRHRKLAAV
-2054 EGKEEDGSD
+2054 EGKTDGESDEE
-2063 KE
+2063 

>member
-6 KKRLTKFVNSL
+6 KKRLTQFVNSL
-17 FSVVLVVGLLPTWA
+17 FAVVLVVGLLPTWA

-41 AADYTV
+41 PADYTV

-75 ADPVYYTDADGNT
+75 ADPVYYTDENSNT
-88 PLADLAAQKA
+88 PLADLAAKKA

-103 LKWTDAETGKDF
+103 LKWIDAETGKDF

-123 KSYEVEGSWVQTQCT
+123 KSYEVEGTWVQTQCT

-166 GGAPATPTYSG
+166 GGAPATPTYTG

-185 QDGKQYDFN
+185 EDGKQYDFN
-194 SKVTE
+194 STVTE
-199 SLVVEAK
+199 SVVVEAK

-212 TVVPTTNPDNDI
+212 TVVPTTNPDADV
-224 DQNLS
+224 DQTLS
-229 GTCWVG
+229 GTCWIG

-248 NFSGKLAGVTAT
+248 NFSGKLAGVSAT

-274 QATYSATLRS
+274 QATYSATLKS
-284 VNKET
+284 VNVET

-313 LIGYQHISAQITLI
+313 LIGYQHISAQVTLI
-327 KNFGGWLEINKSSS
+327 KNFGGWVEINKSSS
-341 NPAISDNN
+341 NPAISDGN
-349 DCYDLEGAEYAVF
+349 DCYDLAGAEYAVY
-362 NQSNQAVAKLT
+362 NSSNQAVAKLT
-373 TDANGY
+373 TDENGY

-422 ADEPQNDPAEILLG
+422 VDKPQGDPVGALLG
-436 KYDGETTYNPDEN
+436 KYDGEKTYTGE
-449 GNLPIGGAKLY
+449 GNLPLGSAKLY

-472 YNTEADAQASGNPTR
+472 YNTEAEAQASGNPTR
-487 KWVMQTN
+487 KWILQTDED
-494 QRGRIIFVNAEKTF
+494 GYVNLRYADQSF
-508 DVTDSNGN
+508 DVHDADGN

-525 SGDDFYKPDGIPTL
+525 SGDDFYRAANGAISL
-539 PLGTVVIKEIKAPNG
+539 PLGTAIIKEIKAPQG
-554 YNLPEPFGM
+554 YNLPQPFGM
-563 PQTYVRQ
+563 DQVFVRQ
-570 ITADSTTEEVS
+570 ITSDGNLDVVHSYNAPEVA
-581 SFNSPEQPEPVLRSD
+581 EPIMRSD

-651 NDWIMSEDAEGVQG
+651 NDWIMSEDTEGIQG

-671 DAAKVLNPTCGV
+671 DAAKVLDPTCGV
-683 WFGQYTENGETKI
+683 WFGQYTDGDETKI

-719 VNAGYQL
+719 ANAGYQL
-726 IKKDFTISR
+726 IKKDFTVSR
-735 DNSFNADNTVN
+735 DNTFNADNTVN

-782 VSCDNLQKGTEYIIN
+782 VSCDNIQKGTEYIIN

-823 TAKSQEQDAYVEFT
+823 TAKSQEQDAYVEFS

-849 VVFETIATTENPDRI
+849 VVFEDLATTDNPDRI
-864 LDNHEDINDLGQT
+864 LADHKELSDQGQT

-931 ATGTVL
+931 ATGAVL
-937 KDAAGNPVTAEKQFT
+937 KDAAGNPVTAEKQFI

-957 GTVEIQFTFDGSNLK
+957 GTVEIQFTFNGSNLK
-972 KDQNLVAFEHVLTKG
+972 KDQSLVAFEHVLTNG

-1018 AGHENSDNVV
+1018 AGHEGDKNVV

-1058 KATGAALLK
+1058 KATGNALLK
-1067 ADGTEATGKATF
+1067 ADGSEVTGKATF
-1079 TPETANGNATVEI
+1079 TPESSNGTATVEI

-1117 ASHEDIDDVD
+1117 ASHEDIDD
-1127 QTVKVDTPLV
+1127 
-1137 ETTATSSQAGHEGD
+1137 
-1151 HNVVRDTTAT
+1151 
-1161 VVDTVHYEG
+1161 
-1170 LVIGKTYTVTGKL
+1170 
-1183 MDKSTGKAFV
+1183 
-1193 TAAGNEVT
+1193 
-1201 ATKEFTPKAADGDVT
+1201 
-1216 LEFTLDTS
+1216 
-1224 DLEGKELVA
+1224 
-1233 FEKVSQD
+1233 
-1240 GKEIGVHEDITD
+1240 
-1252 DSQTIKVVPPTIKT
+1252 
-1266 TATSNQAG
+1266 
-1274 HEGDKNLVRD
+1274 
-1284 TEATLTDTVKYEGLV
+1284 
-1299 TGKTYTFTGK
+1299 
-1309 VIDKVTGKTLLNA
+1309 
-1322 DGSEVTVSKTI
+1322 
-1333 TADDTYGTVEL
+1333 
-1344 EFTVNCASLDGHDL
+1344 
-1358 VVFEKVYQDSKEVGS
+1358 
-1373 HEDLNDGDQTVKV
+1373 GDQTVTV
-1386 VSPELATT
+1386 ISPELATT

-1422 VTGKEYTVTGTIM
+1422 VTGKEYKITGTIM

-1466 VDVKFAFDASQ
+1466 VDVKFAFDASL

-1495 EVGGHE
+1495 EIGGHE

-1508 AVSIIV
+1508 AVSIVV

-1541 TVSYEKLVPGK
+1541 SISYKNLVPGK
-1552 TYVVSGTLMV
+1552 EYKVSGTLMV
-1562 KETGEALLDAEGN
+1562 KETGEALLDANGN
-1575 PVTASTEFV
+1575 PVTASTTFT
-1584 PEAPEG
+1584 PEKPKG
-1590 TVDVVFTF
+1590 SVDVVFEF
-1598 DSDLLAGKEL
+1598 DADLLAGKKL

-1665 EIQYKNLVPGDEYMV
+1665 EIQYKNLVPGDEYQV

-1687 STGLPLLSGEGASAV
+1687 ATGLPLLSGEGASAI
-1702 STEDLQKFTDELM
+1702 SAEDLQKFADDLK
-1715 AACGLDGG
+1715 AACGLDSGDVSAIEIDG
-1723 SDTVTVDDQAFGE
+1723 KAFGD
-1736 GFEVT
+1736 GHEVKLV
-1741 ATDNGYEYTD
+1741 AGKYEWSDDNGSGQYLEKTD
-1751 ELGVKHVLAKGDEG
+1751 DG
-1765 WKLTELE
+1765 WKLVEFSDSADMSNSKE
-1772 GTIETEVGTYTDDQ
+1772 IGTYTDDQ
-1786 VTVTKGEATLPLNP
+1786 VKLTKDTPVLPLNP

-1815 VSCLSIQKTT
+1815 VSCLSIQKKT
-1825 FTPEEQTGSVS
+1825 FTPEEQSGTVS

-1861 ELIAHESDIDNEGQT
+1861 ELIANESDIQNEGQT

-1950 PNHADGSVDLEF
+1950 PNKANGSVDLEF

-1991 DINDEGQTVSVS
+1991 DIDDKGQTVSVS
-2003 PVVDNG
+2003 EPDDNTF
-2009 QDTPGDGYS
+2009 DTPDGDGYS
-2018 KTGVDMTL
+2018 KTGVNMTL
-2026 VYALI
+2026 IYAVI

-2044 ALRQRKLAAA
+2044 AYRHRKLAAV
-2054 EGKEEDGSD
+2054 EGKTDGESDEE
-2063 KE
+2063 

>member
-1 MKAEA
+1 M
-6 KKRLTKFVNSL
+6 
-17 FSVVLVVGLLPTWA
+17 
-31 LSNPQQAYAA
+31 
-41 AADYTV
+41 
-47 TATVDGLDDDTL
+47 
-59 PVLVGGTD
+59 
-67 FTPGQPVN
+67 
-75 ADPVYYTDADGNT
+75 
-88 PLADLAAQKA
+88 
-98 KQGLS
+98 
-103 LKWTDAETGKDF
+103 
-115 SWTETPIN
+115 
-123 KSYEVEGSWVQTQCT
+123 
-138 VTVNANDGGKTAKQ
+138 
-152 EVTVPWGKSYASVK
+152 
-166 GGAPATPTYSG
+166 
-177 WQFLGWYT
+177 GWYT
-185 QDGKQYDFN
+185 EDGKQYDFN
-194 SKVTE
+194 STVTE
-199 SLVVEAK
+199 SVVVEAK

-212 TVVPTTNPDNDI
+212 TVVPTTNPDADV
-224 DQNLS
+224 DQTLS
-229 GTCWVG
+229 GTCWIG

-248 NFSGKLAGVTAT
+248 NFSGKLAGVSAT

-274 QATYSATLRS
+274 QATYSATLKS
-284 VNKET
+284 VNVET

-313 LIGYQHISAQITLI
+313 LIGYQHISAQVTLI

-422 ADEPQNDPAEILLG
+422 VDKPQSDPVGALLG
-436 KYDGETTYNPDEN
+436 KYDGEKTYTGE
-449 GNLPIGGAKLY
+449 GNLPLGSAKLY

-472 YNTEADAQASGNPTR
+472 YNTEAEAQASGNPAR
-487 KWVMQTN
+487 KWILQTDEN
-494 QRGRIIFVNAEKTF
+494 GYVNLRYADQSF
-508 DVTDSNGN
+508 DVHDADGN

-525 SGDDFYKPDGIPTL
+525 SGDDFYRAANGAISL
-539 PLGTVVIKEIKAPNG
+539 PLGTAIIKEIKAPQG
-554 YNLPEPFGM
+554 YNLPQPFGM
-563 PQTYVRQ
+563 DQVFVRQ
-570 ITADSTTEEVS
+570 ITSDGNLDVVHSYNAPEVA
-581 SFNSPEQPEPVLRSD
+581 EPIMRSD
-596 VEFTKAASDDSHSL
+596 LEFTKAASDDSHSL

-651 NDWIMSEDAEGVQG
+651 NDWIMSEDAEGIQG

-671 DAAKVLNPTCGV
+671 DAAKVLDPTCGV
-683 WFGQYTENGETKI
+683 WFGQYTDGDETKI

-719 VNAGYQL
+719 ANAGYQL
-726 IKKDFTISR
+726 IKKDFTVSR

-782 VSCDNLQKGTEYIIN
+782 VSCDNIQKGTEYIIN

-806 KPYVDAA
+806 KPYVDAG
-813 GNEVHGSVTF
+813 GNEVHGSITF

-849 VVFETIATTENPDRI
+849 VVFEDLATTENPDRI
-864 LDNHEDINDLGQT
+864 LADHKELSDQGQT

-898 VVKDT
+898 VAKDT

-972 KDQNLVAFEHVLTKG
+972 KDQNLVAFEHVLTKD

-994 EITDIPQTVTV
+994 EIDDIPQTVTV

-1018 AGHENSDNVV
+1018 AGHEGDKNVV

-1051 LIGKMMD
+1051 LICKMMD
-1058 KATGAALLK
+1058 KATGTALLK
-1067 ADGTEATGKATF
+1067 ADGSEATGKATF
-1079 TPETANGNATVEI
+1079 TPESSNGTATVEI

-1117 ASHEDIDDVD
+1117 ASHEDIDD
-1127 QTVKVDTPLV
+1127 
-1137 ETTATSSQAGHEGD
+1137 
-1151 HNVVRDTTAT
+1151 
-1161 VVDTVHYEG
+1161 
-1170 LVIGKTYTVTGKL
+1170 
-1183 MDKSTGKAFV
+1183 
-1193 TAAGNEVT
+1193 
-1201 ATKEFTPKAADGDVT
+1201 
-1216 LEFTLDTS
+1216 
-1224 DLEGKELVA
+1224 
-1233 FEKVSQD
+1233 
-1240 GKEIGVHEDITD
+1240 
-1252 DSQTIKVVPPTIKT
+1252 
-1266 TATSNQAG
+1266 
-1274 HEGDKNLVRD
+1274 
-1284 TEATLTDTVKYEGLV
+1284 
-1299 TGKTYTFTGK
+1299 
-1309 VIDKVTGKTLLNA
+1309 
-1322 DGSEVTVSKTI
+1322 
-1333 TADDTYGTVEL
+1333 
-1344 EFTVNCASLDGHDL
+1344 
-1358 VVFEKVYQDSKEVGS
+1358 
-1373 HEDLNDGDQTVKV
+1373 GDQTVTV
-1386 VSPELATT
+1386 ISPELATT

-1422 VTGKEYTVTGTIM
+1422 VTGKEYKITGTIM

-1495 EVGGHE
+1495 EIGGHE

-1508 AVSIIV
+1508 AVSIVV

-1541 TVSYEKLVPGK
+1541 TVSYNNLVPGK
-1552 TYVVSGTLMV
+1552 EYKVSGTLTV
-1562 KETGEALLDAEGN
+1562 KETGEALLDADGN
-1575 PVTASTEFV
+1575 PVTASTTFT
-1584 PEAPEG
+1584 PEKPKG
-1590 TVDVVFTF
+1590 SVDVVFEF
-1598 DSDLLAGKEL
+1598 DADLLAGKKL

-1665 EIQYKNLVPGDEYMV
+1665 EIQYKNLVPGDEYQV

-1687 STGLPLLSGEGASAV
+1687 ATGLPLLSGEGASAI
-1702 STEDLQKFTDELM
+1702 SAEDLQKFADDLK
-1715 AACGLDGG
+1715 AACKLDSGDVSAIEIDG
-1723 SDTVTVDDQAFGE
+1723 KAFGD
-1736 GFEVT
+1736 GHEVKLV
-1741 ATDNGYEYTD
+1741 AGKYEWSDDNGSGQYLEKTD
-1751 ELGVKHVLAKGDEG
+1751 DG
-1765 WKLTELE
+1765 WKLVEFSDSADMSNSKE
-1772 GTIETEVGTYTDDQ
+1772 IGTYTDDQ
-1786 VTVTKGEATLPLNP
+1786 VKLTKDTPVLPLNP

-1815 VSCLSIQKTT
+1815 VSCLSIQKKT
-1825 FTPEEQTGSVS
+1825 FTPEEQSGTVS

-1861 ELIAHESDIDNEGQT
+1861 ELIANESDIQNEGQT

-1920 YTIEGVLMDKSTGTE
+1920 YTIEGVLMDKATGTE

-1950 PNHADGSVDLEF
+1950 PNKANGSVDLEF

-1991 DINDEGQTVSVS
+1991 DIDDEGQTVSVS

-2018 KTGVDMTL
+2018 KTGVDMAL

>member
-6 KKRLTKFVNSL
+6 KKRLTQFVNSL
-17 FSVVLVVGLLPTWA
+17 FAVVLVVGLLPTWA

-41 AADYTV
+41 PADYTV

-75 ADPVYYTDADGNT
+75 ADPVYYTDANGNT

-103 LKWTDAETGKDF
+103 LKWIDAETGKDF

-123 KSYEVEGSWVQTQCT
+123 KSYEVEGTWVQTQCT

-166 GGAPATPTYSG
+166 GGAPATPTYTG

-185 QDGKQYDFN
+185 KDGKQYDFN
-194 SKVTE
+194 STVTE
-199 SLVVEAK
+199 SVVVEAK

-212 TVVPTTNPDNDI
+212 TVVPTTNPDTDV
-224 DQNLS
+224 DQTLS
-229 GTCWVG
+229 GTCWIG

-248 NFSGKLAGVTAT
+248 NFSGKLAGVSAT

-274 QATYSATLRS
+274 QATYSATLKS
-284 VNKET
+284 VNVET

-313 LIGYQHISAQITLI
+313 LIGYQHISAQVTLI
-327 KNFGGWLEINKSSS
+327 KNFGGWVEINKSSS
-341 NPAISDNN
+341 NPAISDGN
-349 DCYDLEGAEYAVF
+349 DCYDLAGAEYAVY
-362 NQSNQAVAKLT
+362 NSSNQAVAKLT
-373 TDANGY
+373 TDENGY

-422 ADEPQNDPAEILLG
+422 VDKPQSDPVGALLG
-436 KYDGETTYNPDEN
+436 KYDGEKTYTGE
-449 GNLPIGGAKLY
+449 GNLPLGSAKLY

-472 YNTEADAQASGNPTR
+472 YNTEAEAQASGNPTR
-487 KWVMQTN
+487 KWILQTDED
-494 QRGRIIFVNAEKTF
+494 GYVNLRYADQSF
-508 DVTDSNGN
+508 DVHDADGN

-525 SGDDFYKPDGIPTL
+525 SGDDFYRAANGAISL
-539 PLGTVVIKEIKAPNG
+539 PLGTAIIKEIKAPQG
-554 YNLPEPFGM
+554 YNLPQPFGM
-563 PQTYVRQ
+563 DQVFVRQ
-570 ITADSTTEEVS
+570 ITSDGNLDVVHSYNAPEVA
-581 SFNSPEQPEPVLRSD
+581 EPIMRSD

-618 SKTTHESHVIVTDE
+618 SKTTTESHVIVTDE

-651 NDWIMSEDAEGVQG
+651 NDWIMSEDAEGIQG

-671 DAAKVLNPTCGV
+671 DAAKVLDPTCGV
-683 WFGQYTENGETKI
+683 WFGQYTDGDETKI

-719 VNAGYQL
+719 ANAGYQL
-726 IKKDFTISR
+726 IKKDFTVSR
-735 DNSFNADNTVN
+735 DNTFNADNTVN

-755 SISTQAY
+755 SITTQAY

-768 QEVVAEPDVTVVDK
+768 QEVVAEPDVTVIDK
-782 VSCDNLQKGTEYIIN
+782 ISCDNLQKGTEYIIN

-823 TAKSQEQDAYVEFT
+823 TAKSQEQDAYVEFS

-849 VVFETIATTENPDRI
+849 VVFEDLATTDNPDRI
-864 LDNHEDINDLGQT
+864 LADHKELSDQGQT

-903 EMVVTDT
+903 EMIVTDT

-920 QYTLKGELMDK
+920 QYMLKGELMDK
-931 ATGTVL
+931 ATGAVL

-972 KDQNLVAFEHVLTKG
+972 KDQNLVAFEHVLTKD

-994 EITDIPQTVTV
+994 EINDIPQTVTV
-1005 IEPSIKTTAKSSQ
+1005 IKPSIKTTAKSSQ

-1058 KATGAALLK
+1058 KATGTTLLK

-1079 TPETANGNATVEI
+1079 TPETANGTATVEI

-1098 LDGHS
+1098 LDDHS

-1137 ETTATSSQAGHEGD
+1137 ETTATSSQAGHD
-1151 HNVVRDTTAT
+1151 
-1161 VVDTVHYEG
+1161 
-1170 LVIGKTYTVTGKL
+1170 
-1183 MDKSTGKAFV
+1183 
-1193 TAAGNEVT
+1193 
-1201 ATKEFTPKAADGDVT
+1201 
-1216 LEFTLDTS
+1216 
-1224 DLEGKELVA
+1224 
-1233 FEKVSQD
+1233 
-1240 GKEIGVHEDITD
+1240 
-1252 DSQTIKVVPPTIKT
+1252 
-1266 TATSNQAG
+1266 
-1274 HEGDKNLVRD
+1274 GDKNIVRD
-1284 TEATLTDTVKYEGLV
+1284 TEATLTDTVEYKGLV
-1299 TGKTYTFTGK
+1299 TGKEYTFTGT
-1309 VIDKVTGKTLLNA
+1309 VIDKVTGKALLNA
-1322 DGSEVTVSKTI
+1322 DGSEVTASKTI
-1333 TADDTYGTVEL
+1333 KAADTYGTVEL
-1344 EFTVNCASLDGHDL
+1344 EFTLNCASLDGHEL
-1358 VVFEKVYQDSKEVGS
+1358 VVFEKIYQDGKEIGS
-1373 HEDLNDGDQTVKV
+1373 HEDLNDGDQTVTV
-1386 VSPELATT
+1386 ISPELATT

-1422 VTGKEYTVTGTIM
+1422 VTGKEYKITGTIM

-1495 EVGGHE
+1495 EIGGHE

-1508 AVSIIV
+1508 AVSIVV

-1541 TVSYEKLVPGK
+1541 TVSYENLVPGK
-1552 TYVVSGTLMV
+1552 EYKVSGTLMV
-1562 KETGEALLDAEGN
+1562 KETGEALLDADGN
-1575 PVTASTEFV
+1575 PITASTTFT
-1584 PEAPEG
+1584 PEKPEG
-1590 TVDVVFTF
+1590 SVDVVFEF
-1598 DSDLLAGKEL
+1598 DADLLAGKKL

-1665 EIQYKNLVPGDEYMV
+1665 EIQFKNLVPGDEYQV

-1687 STGLPLLSGEGASAV
+1687 ATGLPLLSGEGASAI
-1702 STEDLQKFTDELM
+1702 SAEDLQKFADDLK
-1715 AACGLDGG
+1715 AACGLDSGDVSAIEIDG
-1723 SDTVTVDDQAFGE
+1723 KAFGD
-1736 GFEVT
+1736 GHEVKLV
-1741 ATDNGYEYTD
+1741 AGKYEWSDDNGSGQYLEKTD
-1751 ELGVKHVLAKGDEG
+1751 DG
-1765 WKLTELE
+1765 WKLVEFSDSADMSNSKE
-1772 GTIETEVGTYTDDQ
+1772 IGTYTDDQ
-1786 VTVTKGEATLPLNP
+1786 VKLTKDTPVLPLNP
-1800 DYEAIAKVMQENPDI
+1800 DYEAIAKAMQENPDI
-1815 VSCLSIQKTT
+1815 VSCLSIQKKT
-1825 FTPEEQTGSVS
+1825 FTPEEQSGTVS

-1861 ELIAHESDIDNEGQT
+1861 ELIAHESDIKNKGQT

-1950 PNHADGSVDLEF
+1950 PNKANGSVDLEF

-1991 DINDEGQTVSVS
+1991 DIDDEGQTVSVS
-2003 PVVDNG
+2003 EPDDNTLG
-2009 QDTPGDGYS
+2009 TPDGDGYS

-2026 VYALI
+2026 IYALI

-2044 ALRQRKLAAA
+2044 AYRHRKLAAVK
-2054 EGKEEDGSD
+2054 GKTDGESD

>member
-6 KKRLTKFVNSL
+6 KKRLTQFVNSL
-17 FSVVLVVGLLPTWA
+17 FAVVLVVGLLPTWA

-41 AADYTV
+41 PADYTV

-75 ADPVYYTDADGNT
+75 ADPVYYTDANGNT

-103 LKWTDAETGKDF
+103 LKWIDAETGKDF

-123 KSYEVEGSWVQTQCT
+123 KSYEVEGTWVQTQCT

-166 GGAPATPTYSG
+166 GGAPATPTYTG

-185 QDGKQYDFN
+185 KDGKQYDFN
-194 SKVTE
+194 STVTE
-199 SLVVEAK
+199 SVVVEAK

-212 TVVPTTNPDNDI
+212 TVVPTTNPDADV
-224 DQNLS
+224 DQTLS
-229 GTCWVG
+229 GTCWIG

-248 NFSGKLAGVTAT
+248 NFSGKLAGVSAT

-274 QATYSATLRS
+274 QATYSATLKS
-284 VNKET
+284 VNVET

-313 LIGYQHISAQITLI
+313 LIGYQHISAQVTLI
-327 KNFGGWLEINKSSS
+327 KNFGGWVEINKSSS
-341 NPAISDNN
+341 NPAISDGN
-349 DCYDLEGAEYAVF
+349 DCYDLAGAEYAVY
-362 NQSNQAVAKLT
+362 NSSNQAVAKLT
-373 TDANGY
+373 TDENGY

-422 ADEPQNDPAEILLG
+422 VDKPQSDPVGALLG
-436 KYDGETTYNPDEN
+436 KYDGEKTYTGE
-449 GNLPIGGAKLY
+449 GNLPLGSAKLY

-472 YNTEADAQASGNPTR
+472 YNTEAEAQASGNPTR
-487 KWVMQTN
+487 KWILQTDED
-494 QRGRIIFVNAEKTF
+494 GYVNLRYADQSF
-508 DVTDSNGN
+508 DVHDADGN

-525 SGDDFYKPDGIPTL
+525 SGDDFYRAANGAISL
-539 PLGTVVIKEIKAPNG
+539 PLGTAIIKEIKAPQG
-554 YNLPEPFGM
+554 YNLPQPFGM
-563 PQTYVRQ
+563 DQVFVRQ
-570 ITADSTTEEVS
+570 ITSDGNLDVVHSYNAPEVA
-581 SFNSPEQPEPVLRSD
+581 EPIMRSD

-618 SKTTHESHVIVTDE
+618 SKTTTESHVIVTDE

-651 NDWIMSEDAEGVQG
+651 NDWIMSEDAEGIQG

-671 DAAKVLNPTCGV
+671 DAAKVLDPTCGV
-683 WFGQYTENGETKI
+683 WFGQYTDGDETKI

-719 VNAGYQL
+719 ANAGYQL
-726 IKKDFTISR
+726 IKKDFTVSR
-735 DNSFNADNTVN
+735 DNTFNADNTVN

-755 SISTQAY
+755 SITTQAY

-768 QEVVAEPDVTVVDK
+768 QEVVAEPDVTVIDK
-782 VSCDNLQKGTEYIIN
+782 ISCDNLQKGTEYIIN

-823 TAKSQEQDAYVEFT
+823 TAKSQEQDAYVEFS

-849 VVFETIATTENPDRI
+849 VVFEDLATTDNPDRI
-864 LDNHEDINDLGQT
+864 LADHKELSDQGQT

-903 EMVVTDT
+903 EMIVTDT

-920 QYTLKGELMDK
+920 QYMLKGELMDK
-931 ATGTVL
+931 ATGAVL

-972 KDQNLVAFEHVLTKG
+972 KDQNLVAFEHVLTKD

-994 EITDIPQTVTV
+994 EINDIPQTVTV
-1005 IEPSIKTTAKSSQ
+1005 IKPSIKTTAKSSQ

-1058 KATGAALLK
+1058 KATGTALLK

-1079 TPETANGNATVEI
+1079 TPETANGTATVEI

-1098 LDGHS
+1098 LDDHS

-1137 ETTATSSQAGHEGD
+1137 ETTATSSQAGHD
-1151 HNVVRDTTAT
+1151 
-1161 VVDTVHYEG
+1161 
-1170 LVIGKTYTVTGKL
+1170 
-1183 MDKSTGKAFV
+1183 
-1193 TAAGNEVT
+1193 
-1201 ATKEFTPKAADGDVT
+1201 
-1216 LEFTLDTS
+1216 
-1224 DLEGKELVA
+1224 
-1233 FEKVSQD
+1233 
-1240 GKEIGVHEDITD
+1240 
-1252 DSQTIKVVPPTIKT
+1252 
-1266 TATSNQAG
+1266 
-1274 HEGDKNLVRD
+1274 GDKNIVRD
-1284 TEATLTDTVKYEGLV
+1284 TEATLTDTVEYKGLV
-1299 TGKTYTFTGK
+1299 TGKEYTFTGT
-1309 VIDKVTGKTLLNA
+1309 VIDKVTGKALLNA
-1322 DGSEVTVSKTI
+1322 DGSEVTASKTI
-1333 TADDTYGTVEL
+1333 KAADTYGTVEL
-1344 EFTVNCASLDGHDL
+1344 EFTLNCASLDGHEL
-1358 VVFEKVYQDSKEVGS
+1358 VVFEKIYQDGKEIGS
-1373 HEDLNDGDQTVKV
+1373 HEDLNDGDQTVTV
-1386 VSPELATT
+1386 ISPELATT

-1422 VTGKEYTVTGTIM
+1422 VTGKEYKITGTIM

-1495 EVGGHE
+1495 EIGGHE

-1508 AVSIIV
+1508 AVSIVV

-1541 TVSYEKLVPGK
+1541 TVSYENLVPGK
-1552 TYVVSGTLMV
+1552 EYKVSGTLMV
-1562 KETGEALLDAEGN
+1562 KETGEALLDADGN
-1575 PVTASTEFV
+1575 PITASTTFT
-1584 PEAPEG
+1584 PEKPEG
-1590 TVDVVFTF
+1590 SVDVVFEF
-1598 DSDLLAGKEL
+1598 DADLLAGKKL

-1657 DPESSITD
+1657 DLESSITD
-1665 EIQYKNLVPGDEYMV
+1665 EIQFKNLVPGDEYQV

-1687 STGLPLLSGEGASAV
+1687 ATGLPLLSGEGASAI
-1702 STEDLQKFTDELM
+1702 SAEDLQKFADDLK
-1715 AACGLDGG
+1715 AACGLDSGDVSAIEIDG
-1723 SDTVTVDDQAFGE
+1723 KAFGD
-1736 GFEVT
+1736 GHEVKLV
-1741 ATDNGYEYTD
+1741 AGKYEWSDDNGSGQYLEKTD
-1751 ELGVKHVLAKGDEG
+1751 DG
-1765 WKLTELE
+1765 WKLVEFGDSADMSNSKE
-1772 GTIETEVGTYTDDQ
+1772 IGTYTDDQ
-1786 VTVTKGEATLPLNP
+1786 VKLTKDTPVLPLNP
-1800 DYEAIAKVMQENPDI
+1800 DYEAIAKAMQENPDI
-1815 VSCLSIQKTT
+1815 VSCLSIQKKT
-1825 FTPEEQTGSVS
+1825 FTPEEQSGTVS

-1861 ELIAHESDIDNEGQT
+1861 ELIAHESDIKNKGQT

-1950 PNHADGSVDLEF
+1950 PNKANGSVDLEF

-1991 DINDEGQTVSVS
+1991 DIDDEGQTVSVS
-2003 PVVDNG
+2003 EPDDNTL
-2009 QDTPGDGYS
+2009 DTPDGDGYS

-2026 VYALI
+2026 IYALI

-2044 ALRQRKLAAA
+2044 AYRHRKLAAV
-2054 EGKEEDGSD
+2054 EGKTDGESDEE
-2063 KE
+2063 

>member
-6 KKRLTKFVNSL
+6 KKRLTQFVNSL
-17 FSVVLVVGLLPTWA
+17 FAVVLVVGLLPTWA

-41 AADYTV
+41 PADYTV

-75 ADPVYYTDADGNT
+75 ADPVYYTDENGNT

-166 GGAPATPTYSG
+166 GGAPSTPTYTG

-194 SKVTE
+194 STVTE
-199 SLVVEAK
+199 SVVVEAK

-212 TVVPTTNPDNDI
+212 TVVPTTNPDTDV
-224 DQNLS
+224 DQTLS
-229 GTCWVG
+229 GTCWIG

-248 NFSGKLAGVTAT
+248 NFSGKLAGVSAT

-274 QATYSATLRS
+274 QATYSATLKS
-284 VNKET
+284 VNVET

-313 LIGYQHISAQITLI
+313 LIGYQHISAQVTLI
-327 KNFGGWLEINKSSS
+327 KNFGGWVEINKSSS
-341 NPAISDNN
+341 NPAISDGN
-349 DCYDLEGAEYAVF
+349 DCYDLAGAEYAVY
-362 NQSNQAVAKLT
+362 NSSNQAVAKLT
-373 TDANGY
+373 TDENGY

-422 ADEPQNDPAEILLG
+422 VDEPQNDPAAILLG

-472 YNTEADAQASGNPTR
+472 YNTEAEAQASGNPTR

-494 QRGRIIFVNAEKTF
+494 QRGRIIFANAEKTF

-570 ITADSTTEEVS
+570 ITADGTTEKVS

-618 SKTTHESHVIVTDE
+618 SKTTTESHVIVTDE

-651 NDWIMSEDAEGVQG
+651 NDWIMSEDAEGIQG

-671 DAAKVLNPTCGV
+671 DAAKVLDPTCGV
-683 WFGQYTENGETKI
+683 WFGQYTDGDETKI

-719 VNAGYQL
+719 ANAGYQL
-726 IKKDFTISR
+726 IKKDFTVSR
-735 DNSFNADNTVN
+735 DNSFNVDNTVN

-782 VSCDNLQKGTEYIIN
+782 VSCDNIQKGTEYIIN

-823 TAKSQEQDAYVEFT
+823 TAKSQEQDAYVEFS

-849 VVFETIATTENPDRI
+849 VVFEDLATTDNPDRI
-864 LDNHEDINDLGQT
+864 LADHKELSDQGQT

-931 ATGTVL
+931 ATGAVL
-937 KDAAGNPVTAEKQFT
+937 KDAAGNPVTAEKQFI

-957 GTVEIQFTFDGSNLK
+957 GTVEIQFTFNGSNLK
-972 KDQNLVAFEHVLTKG
+972 KDQSLVAFEHVLTKG

-1051 LIGKMMD
+1051 LVGKMMD
-1058 KATGAALLK
+1058 KATGTALLK

-1079 TPETANGNATVEI
+1079 TPETANGTATVEI

-1103 LVAFEKLYRGETTI
+1103 LVAFEKLYRGEITI

-1137 ETTATSSQAGHEGD
+1137 ETTATSSQAGHD
-1151 HNVVRDTTAT
+1151 
-1161 VVDTVHYEG
+1161 
-1170 LVIGKTYTVTGKL
+1170 
-1183 MDKSTGKAFV
+1183 
-1193 TAAGNEVT
+1193 
-1201 ATKEFTPKAADGDVT
+1201 
-1216 LEFTLDTS
+1216 
-1224 DLEGKELVA
+1224 
-1233 FEKVSQD
+1233 
-1240 GKEIGVHEDITD
+1240 
-1252 DSQTIKVVPPTIKT
+1252 
-1266 TATSNQAG
+1266 
-1274 HEGDKNLVRD
+1274 GDKNIVRD
-1284 TEATLTDTVKYEGLV
+1284 TEATLTDTVEYKGLV
-1299 TGKTYTFTGK
+1299 TGKEYTFTGT
-1309 VIDKVTGKTLLNA
+1309 VIDKVTGKALRNA
-1322 DGSEVTVSKTI
+1322 DGSEVTASKTI
-1333 TADDTYGTVEL
+1333 KAADTYGTAEL
-1344 EFTVNCASLDGHDL
+1344 EFTLNCASLDGHEL
-1358 VVFEKVYQDSKEVGS
+1358 VVFEKIYQDGKEIGS
-1373 HEDLNDGDQTVKV
+1373 HEDLNDGDQTVTV
-1386 VSPELATT
+1386 ISPELATT
-1394 AIDGIDGDKNVVKD
+1394 AIDGIDGDKNVVKN

-1422 VTGKEYTVTGTIM
+1422 VTGKEYKITGTIM

-1495 EVGGHE
+1495 EIGGHE

-1508 AVSIIV
+1508 AVSIVV

-1534 HKATVVD
+1534 HKASVVD
-1541 TVSYEKLVPGK
+1541 TVSYDNLVPGK
-1552 TYVVSGTLMV
+1552 EYKVSGTLMV
-1562 KETGEALLDAEGN
+1562 KETGEALLDADGN
-1575 PVTASTEFV
+1575 PITASTTFT
-1584 PEAPEG
+1584 PEKPEG
-1590 TVDVVFTF
+1590 SVDVVFEF
-1598 DSDLLAGKEL
+1598 DADLLAGKKL

-1665 EIQYKNLVPGDEYMV
+1665 EIQFKNLVPGDEYQV

-1687 STGLPLLSGEGASAV
+1687 ATGLPLLSGEGASAI
-1702 STEDLQKFTDELM
+1702 SAEDLQKFADDLK
-1715 AACGLDGG
+1715 AACGLDSGDVSAIEIDG
-1723 SDTVTVDDQAFGE
+1723 KAFGE
-1736 GFEVT
+1736 GHEVKLV
-1741 ATDNGYEYTD
+1741 AGKYEWSDDNGSGQYLEKTD
-1751 ELGVKHVLAKGDEG
+1751 DG
-1765 WKLTELE
+1765 WKLVEFSDSADMSNSKE
-1772 GTIETEVGTYTDDQ
+1772 IGTYTDDQ
-1786 VTVTKGEATLPLNP
+1786 VKLTKDAPVLPLSP
-1800 DYEAIAKVMQENPDI
+1800 DYEAIAKLMQENPDI
-1815 VSCLSIQKTT
+1815 VSCLSIQKKT
-1825 FTPEEQTGSVS
+1825 FTPEEQSGTVS

-1861 ELIAHESDIDNEGQT
+1861 ELIANESDIQNEGQT

-1950 PNHADGSVDLEF
+1950 PNKANGSVDLEF

-1991 DINDEGQTVSVS
+1991 DIDDKGQTVSVS
-2003 PVVDNG
+2003 EPDDNTF
-2009 QDTPGDGYS
+2009 DTPDGDGYS

-2026 VYALI
+2026 IYALI

-2044 ALRQRKLAAA
+2044 AYRHRKLAAV
-2054 EGKEEDGSD
+2054 EGKTDGESDEE
-2063 KE
+2063 

>member
-1 MKAEA
+1 MDVSPKKERRKIMKAEA
-6 KKRLTKFVNSL
+6 KKRLTQFVNSL
-17 FSVVLVVGLLPTWA
+17 FAVVLVVGLLPTWA

-41 AADYTV
+41 PADYTV

-75 ADPVYYTDADGNT
+75 ADPVYYTDANGNT

-103 LKWTDAETGKDF
+103 LKWIDAETGKDF

-123 KSYEVEGSWVQTQCT
+123 KSYEVEGTWVQTQCT

-166 GGAPATPTYSG
+166 GGAPATPTYTG

-185 QDGKQYDFN
+185 KDGKQYDFN
-194 SKVTE
+194 STVTE
-199 SLVVEAK
+199 SVVVEAK

-212 TVVPTTNPDNDI
+212 TVVPTTNPDADV
-224 DQNLS
+224 DQTLS
-229 GTCWVG
+229 GTCWIG

-248 NFSGKLAGVTAT
+248 NFSGKLAGVSAT
-260 GYCADR
+260 GYCADL

-274 QATYSATLRS
+274 QATYSATLKS
-284 VNKET
+284 VNVET

-313 LIGYQHISAQITLI
+313 LIGYQHISAQVTLI
-327 KNFGGWLEINKSSS
+327 KNFGGWVEINKSSS
-341 NPAISDNN
+341 NPAISDGN
-349 DCYDLEGAEYAVF
+349 DCYDLAGAEYAVY
-362 NQSNQAVAKLT
+362 NSSNQAVAKLT
-373 TDANGY
+373 TDENGY

-422 ADEPQNDPAEILLG
+422 VDKPQSDPVGALLG
-436 KYDGETTYNPDEN
+436 KYDGEKTYTGE
-449 GNLPIGGAKLY
+449 GNLPLGSAKLY

-472 YNTEADAQASGNPTR
+472 YNTEAEAQASGNPTR
-487 KWVMQTN
+487 KWILQTDED
-494 QRGRIIFVNAEKTF
+494 GYVNLRYADQSF
-508 DVTDSNGN
+508 DVHDADGN

-525 SGDDFYKPDGIPTL
+525 SGDDFYRAANGAISL
-539 PLGTVVIKEIKAPNG
+539 PLGTAIIKEIKAPQG
-554 YNLPEPFGM
+554 YNLPQPFGM
-563 PQTYVRQ
+563 DQVFVRQ
-570 ITADSTTEEVS
+570 ITSDGNLDVVHSYNAPEVA
-581 SFNSPEQPEPVLRSD
+581 EPIMRSD

-618 SKTTHESHVIVTDE
+618 SKTTTESHVIVTDE

-651 NDWIMSEDAEGVQG
+651 NDWIMSEDAEGIQG

-671 DAAKVLNPTCGV
+671 DAAKVLDPTCGV
-683 WFGQYTENGETKI
+683 WFGQYTDGDETKI

-719 VNAGYQL
+719 ANAGYQL
-726 IKKDFTISR
+726 IKKDFTVSR
-735 DNSFNADNTVN
+735 DNTFNADNTVN

-755 SISTQAY
+755 SITTQAY

-768 QEVVAEPDVTVVDK
+768 QEVVAEPDVTVIDK
-782 VSCDNLQKGTEYIIN
+782 ISCDNLQKGTEYIIN

-823 TAKSQEQDAYVEFT
+823 TAKSQEQDAYVEFS

-849 VVFETIATTENPDRI
+849 VVFEDLATTDNPDRI
-864 LDNHEDINDLGQT
+864 LADHKELSDQGQT

-903 EMVVTDT
+903 EMIVTDT

-920 QYTLKGELMDK
+920 QYMLKGELMDK
-931 ATGTVL
+931 ATGAVL

-972 KDQNLVAFEHVLTKG
+972 KDQNLVAFEHVLTKD

-994 EITDIPQTVTV
+994 EINDIPQTVTV
-1005 IEPSIKTTAKSSQ
+1005 IKPSIKTTAKSSQ

-1058 KATGAALLK
+1058 KATGTTLLK

-1079 TPETANGNATVEI
+1079 TPETANGTATVEI

-1098 LDGHS
+1098 LDDHS

-1137 ETTATSSQAGHEGD
+1137 ETTATSSQAGHD
-1151 HNVVRDTTAT
+1151 
-1161 VVDTVHYEG
+1161 
-1170 LVIGKTYTVTGKL
+1170 
-1183 MDKSTGKAFV
+1183 
-1193 TAAGNEVT
+1193 
-1201 ATKEFTPKAADGDVT
+1201 
-1216 LEFTLDTS
+1216 
-1224 DLEGKELVA
+1224 
-1233 FEKVSQD
+1233 
-1240 GKEIGVHEDITD
+1240 
-1252 DSQTIKVVPPTIKT
+1252 
-1266 TATSNQAG
+1266 
-1274 HEGDKNLVRD
+1274 GDKNIVRD
-1284 TEATLTDTVKYEGLV
+1284 TEATLTDTVEYKGLV
-1299 TGKTYTFTGK
+1299 TGKEYTFTGT
-1309 VIDKVTGKTLLNA
+1309 VIDKVTGKALLNA
-1322 DGSEVTVSKTI
+1322 DGSEVTASKTI
-1333 TADDTYGTVEL
+1333 KAADTYGTVEL
-1344 EFTVNCASLDGHDL
+1344 EFTLNCASLDGHEL
-1358 VVFEKVYQDSKEVGS
+1358 VVFEKIYQDGKEIGS
-1373 HEDLNDGDQTVKV
+1373 HEDLNDGDQTVTV
-1386 VSPELATT
+1386 ISPELATT

-1422 VTGKEYTVTGTIM
+1422 VTGKEYKITGTIM

-1495 EVGGHE
+1495 EIGGHE

-1508 AVSIIV
+1508 AVSIVV

-1541 TVSYEKLVPGK
+1541 TVSYENLVPGK
-1552 TYVVSGTLMV
+1552 EYKVSGTLMV
-1562 KETGEALLDAEGN
+1562 KETGEALLDADGN
-1575 PVTASTEFV
+1575 PITASTTFT
-1584 PEAPEG
+1584 PEKPEG
-1590 TVDVVFTF
+1590 SVDVVFEF
-1598 DSDLLAGKEL
+1598 DADLLAGKKL

-1665 EIQYKNLVPGDEYMV
+1665 EIQFKNLVPGDEYQV

-1687 STGLPLLSGEGASAV
+1687 ATGLPLLSGEGASAI
-1702 STEDLQKFTDELM
+1702 SAEDLQKFADDLK
-1715 AACGLDGG
+1715 AACGLDSGDVSAIEIDG
-1723 SDTVTVDDQAFGE
+1723 KAFGD
-1736 GFEVT
+1736 GHEVKLV
-1741 ATDNGYEYTD
+1741 AGKYEWSDDNGSGQYLEKTD
-1751 ELGVKHVLAKGDEG
+1751 DG
-1765 WKLTELE
+1765 WKLVEFSDSADMSNSKE
-1772 GTIETEVGTYTDDQ
+1772 IGTYTDDQ
-1786 VTVTKGEATLPLNP
+1786 VKLTKDTPVLPLNP
-1800 DYEAIAKVMQENPDI
+1800 DYEAIAKAMQENPDI
-1815 VSCLSIQKTT
+1815 VSCLSIQKKT
-1825 FTPEEQTGSVS
+1825 FTPEEQSGTVS

-1861 ELIAHESDIDNEGQT
+1861 ELIAHESDIKNKGQT

-1950 PNHADGSVDLEF
+1950 PNKANGSVDLEF

-1991 DINDEGQTVSVS
+1991 DIDDEGQTVSVS
-2003 PVVDNG
+2003 EPDDNTF
-2009 QDTPGDGYS
+2009 DTPDGDGYS

-2026 VYALI
+2026 IYALI

-2044 ALRQRKLAAA
+2044 AYRHRKLAAV
-2054 EGKEEDGSD
+2054 EDKTDGESDEE
-2063 KE
+2063 

>member
-6 KKRLTKFVNSL
+6 KKRLTQFVNSL
-17 FSVVLVVGLLPTWA
+17 FAVVLVVGLLPTWA

-41 AADYTV
+41 PADYTV

-75 ADPVYYTDADGNT
+75 ADPVCYTDANGNT

-98 KQGLS
+98 KRGLS
-103 LKWTDAETGKDF
+103 LKWIDAETGKDF

-123 KSYEVEGSWVQTQCT
+123 KSYEVEGTWVQTQCT

-166 GGAPATPTYSG
+166 GGAPATPTYTG

-185 QDGKQYDFN
+185 KDGKQYDFN
-194 SKVTE
+194 STVTE
-199 SLVVEAK
+199 SVVVEAK

-212 TVVPTTNPDNDI
+212 TVVPTTNPDADV
-224 DQNLS
+224 DQTLS
-229 GTCWVG
+229 GTCWIG
-235 ATWSWHPAQFALS
+235 ATWGWHPAQFSLS
-248 NFSGKLAGVTAT
+248 NFSGKLAGVSAT

-274 QATYSATLRS
+274 QATYSATLKS
-284 VNKET
+284 VNVET

-313 LIGYQHISAQITLI
+313 LIGYQHISAQVTLI
-327 KNFGGWLEINKSSS
+327 KNFGGWVEINKSSS
-341 NPAISDNN
+341 NPAISDGN
-349 DCYDLEGAEYAVF
+349 DCYDLAGAEYAVY
-362 NQSNQAVAKLT
+362 NSSNQAVAKLT
-373 TDANGY
+373 TDENGY

-422 ADEPQNDPAEILLG
+422 VDKPQSDPVGALLG
-436 KYDGETTYNPDEN
+436 KYDGEKTYTGE
-449 GNLPIGGAKLY
+449 GNLPLGSAKLY

-472 YNTEADAQASGNPTR
+472 YNTEAEAQASGNPTR
-487 KWVMQTN
+487 KWILQTDED
-494 QRGRIIFVNAEKTF
+494 GYVNLRCADQSF
-508 DVTDSNGN
+508 DVHDADGN

-525 SGDDFYKPDGIPTL
+525 SGDDFYRAADGAISL
-539 PLGTVVIKEIKAPNG
+539 PLGTAIIKEIKAPQG
-554 YNLPEPFGM
+554 YNLPQPFGM
-563 PQTYVRQ
+563 DQVFVRQ
-570 ITADSTTEEVS
+570 ITSDGNLDVVHSYNAPEVA
-581 SFNSPEQPEPVLRSD
+581 EPIMRSD
-596 VEFTKAASDDSHSL
+596 VEFTKAASDALHSL

-618 SKTTHESHVIVTDE
+618 SKTTTESHVIVTDE

-651 NDWIMSEDAEGVQG
+651 NDWIMSEDAEGIQG

-671 DAAKVLNPTCGV
+671 DAAKVLDPTCGV
-683 WFGQYTENGETKI
+683 WFGQYTDGDETKI

-719 VNAGYQL
+719 ANAGYQL
-726 IKKDFTISR
+726 IKKDFTVSR
-735 DNSFNADNTVN
+735 DNTFNADNTVN

-755 SISTQAY
+755 SITTQAY

-768 QEVVAEPDVTVVDK
+768 QEVVAEPDVTVIDK
-782 VSCDNLQKGTEYIIN
+782 ISCDNLQKGTEYIIN

-823 TAKSQEQDAYVEFT
+823 TAKSQEQDAYVEFS

-849 VVFETIATTENPDRI
+849 VVFEDLATTDNPDRI
-864 LDNHEDINDLGQT
+864 LADHKELSDQGQT

-903 EMVVTDT
+903 EMIVTDT

-920 QYTLKGELMDK
+920 QYMLKGELMDK
-931 ATGTVL
+931 ATGAVL

-972 KDQNLVAFEHVLTKG
+972 KDQNLVAFEHVLTKD

-994 EITDIPQTVTV
+994 EINDIPQTVTV
-1005 IEPSIKTTAKSSQ
+1005 I
-1018 AGHENSDNVV
+1018 
-1028 RDTTATVKDTVEY
+1028 
-1041 KNLVPGKEYT
+1041 
-1051 LIGKMMD
+1051 
-1058 KATGAALLK
+1058 
-1067 ADGTEATGKATF
+1067 
-1079 TPETANGNATVEI
+1079 
-1092 TFDCAD
+1092 
-1098 LDGHS
+1098 
-1103 LVAFEKLYRGETTI
+1103 
-1117 ASHEDIDDVD
+1117 
-1127 QTVKVDTPLV
+1127 
-1137 ETTATSSQAGHEGD
+1137 
-1151 HNVVRDTTAT
+1151 
-1161 VVDTVHYEG
+1161 
-1170 LVIGKTYTVTGKL
+1170 
-1183 MDKSTGKAFV
+1183 
-1193 TAAGNEVT
+1193 
-1201 ATKEFTPKAADGDVT
+1201 
-1216 LEFTLDTS
+1216 
-1224 DLEGKELVA
+1224 
-1233 FEKVSQD
+1233 
-1240 GKEIGVHEDITD
+1240 
-1252 DSQTIKVVPPTIKT
+1252 
-1266 TATSNQAG
+1266 
-1274 HEGDKNLVRD
+1274 
-1284 TEATLTDTVKYEGLV
+1284 
-1299 TGKTYTFTGK
+1299 
-1309 VIDKVTGKTLLNA
+1309 
-1322 DGSEVTVSKTI
+1322 
-1333 TADDTYGTVEL
+1333 
-1344 EFTVNCASLDGHDL
+1344 
-1358 VVFEKVYQDSKEVGS
+1358 
-1373 HEDLNDGDQTVKV
+1373 
-1386 VSPELATT
+1386 SPELATT

-1422 VTGKEYTVTGTIM
+1422 VTGKEYKITGTIM

-1495 EVGGHE
+1495 EIGGHE

-1508 AVSIIV
+1508 AVSIVV

-1541 TVSYEKLVPGK
+1541 TVSYENLVPGK
-1552 TYVVSGTLMV
+1552 EYKVSGTLMV
-1562 KETGEALLDAEGN
+1562 KETGEALLDADGN
-1575 PVTASTEFV
+1575 PITASTTFT
-1584 PEAPEG
+1584 PEKPEG
-1590 TVDVVFTF
+1590 SVDVVFEF
-1598 DSDLLAGKEL
+1598 DADLLAGKKL

-1657 DPESSITD
+1657 DLESSITD
-1665 EIQYKNLVPGDEYMV
+1665 EIQFKNLVPGDEYQV

-1687 STGLPLLSGEGASAV
+1687 ATGLPLLSGEGASAI
-1702 STEDLQKFTDELM
+1702 SAEDLQKFADDLK
-1715 AACGLDGG
+1715 AACGLDSGDVSAIEIDG
-1723 SDTVTVDDQAFGE
+1723 KAFGD
-1736 GFEVT
+1736 GHEVKLV
-1741 ATDNGYEYTD
+1741 AGKYEWSDDNGSGQYLEKTD
-1751 ELGVKHVLAKGDEG
+1751 DG
-1765 WKLTELE
+1765 WKLVEFSDSADMSNSKE
-1772 GTIETEVGTYTDDQ
+1772 IGTYTDDQ
-1786 VTVTKGEATLPLNP
+1786 VKLTKDTPVLPLNP
-1800 DYEAIAKVMQENPDI
+1800 DYEAIAKAMQENPDI
-1815 VSCLSIQKTT
+1815 VSCLSIQKKT
-1825 FTPEEQTGSVS
+1825 FTPEEQSGTVS

-1861 ELIAHESDIDNEGQT
+1861 ELIAHESDIKNKGQT

-1910 EYTDLIPGKE
+1910 EYIDLIPGKE

-1950 PNHADGSVDLEF
+1950 PNKANGSVDLEF

-1991 DINDEGQTVSVS
+1991 DIDDEGQTVSVS
-2003 PVVDNG
+2003 EPDDNTL
-2009 QDTPGDGYS
+2009 DTPDGDGYS

-2026 VYALI
+2026 IYALI

-2044 ALRQRKLAAA
+2044 AYRHRKLAAV
-2054 EGKEEDGSD
+2054 EGKTDGESDEE
-2063 KE
+2063 

>member
-1 MKAEA
+1 MKSET
-6 KKRLTKFVNSL
+6 KKRLTQFVNSL
-17 FSVVLVVGLLPTWA
+17 FAVVLVVGLLPTWA

-41 AADYTV
+41 PADYTV

-75 ADPVYYTDADGNT
+75 ADPVFYTDANGNT
-88 PLADLAAQKA
+88 PLADLASQKA

-103 LKWTDAETGKDF
+103 LKWIDAETGKDF

-123 KSYEVEGSWVQTQCT
+123 KSYEVEGTWVQTQCT

-166 GGAPATPTYSG
+166 GGAPATPTYTG

-185 QDGKQYDFN
+185 KDGKQYDFN
-194 SKVTE
+194 STVTE
-199 SLVVEAK
+199 SVVVEAK

-212 TVVPTTNPDNDI
+212 TVVPTTNPDADV
-224 DQNLS
+224 DQTLS
-229 GTCWVG
+229 GTCWIG

-248 NFSGKLAGVTAT
+248 NFSGKLAGVSAT

-274 QATYSATLRS
+274 QATYSATLKS
-284 VNKET
+284 VNVET

-313 LIGYQHISAQITLI
+313 LIGYQHISAQVTLI
-327 KNFGGWLEINKSSS
+327 KNFGGWIEVNKSSS

-422 ADEPQNDPAEILLG
+422 VDKPYNDPVDVLLG
-436 KYDGETTYNPDEN
+436 KYDGEKTYTGE
-449 GNLPIGGAKLY
+449 GNLPLGSASLKGAEFVVK
-460 GAQYSIEYYDGY
+460 YYDGY
-472 YNTEADAQASGNPTR
+472 YDTENEAKESGNPTR
-487 KWVMQTN
+487 TWVM
-494 QRGRIIFVNAEKTF
+494 
-508 DVTDSNGN
+508 VTDEDGYANLQDPDN
-516 VIATLPYKV
+516 YVV
-525 SGDDFYKPDGIPTL
+525 STTSDGKISSDPIYRNSRNTPTF
-539 PLGTVVIKEIKAPNG
+539 PLGTYVISEYKAPKG
-554 YNLPEPFGM
+554 YNLPQPFGKD
-563 PQTYVRQ
+563 QTFVRQ
-570 ITADSTTEEVS
+570 VTVNGATGEDTNTY
-581 SFNSPEQPEPVLRSD
+581 NSPEVAEPVFRSD
-596 VEFTKAASDDSHSL
+596 LEFTKAASDDSHSL

-651 NDWIMSEDAEGVQG
+651 NDWIMSEDAEGIQG

-671 DAAKVLNPTCGV
+671 DAAKVLDPTCGV
-683 WFGQYTENGETKI
+683 WFGQYTDGDETKI

-719 VNAGYQL
+719 ANAGYQL
-726 IKKDFTISR
+726 IKKDFTVSR
-735 DNSFNADNTVN
+735 DNTFNADNTVN

-797 GTLMDKATG
+797 GTLMDKTTG

-813 GNEVHGSVTF
+813 GNEVRGSVTF

-849 VVFETIATTENPDRI
+849 VVFEDLATTENPDRI
-864 LDNHEDINDLGQT
+864 LADHKELSDQGQT

-898 VVKDT
+898 VAKDT

-972 KDQNLVAFEHVLTKG
+972 KDQNLVAFEHVLTKD

-994 EITDIPQTVTV
+994 EIDDIPQTVTV

-1018 AGHENSDNVV
+1018 AGHE
-1028 RDTTATVKDTVEY
+1028 
-1041 KNLVPGKEYT
+1041 
-1051 LIGKMMD
+1051 
-1058 KATGAALLK
+1058 
-1067 ADGTEATGKATF
+1067 
-1079 TPETANGNATVEI
+1079 
-1092 TFDCAD
+1092 
-1098 LDGHS
+1098 
-1103 LVAFEKLYRGETTI
+1103 
-1117 ASHEDIDDVD
+1117 
-1127 QTVKVDTPLV
+1127 
-1137 ETTATSSQAGHEGD
+1137 
-1151 HNVVRDTTAT
+1151 
-1161 VVDTVHYEG
+1161 
-1170 LVIGKTYTVTGKL
+1170 
-1183 MDKSTGKAFV
+1183 
-1193 TAAGNEVT
+1193 
-1201 ATKEFTPKAADGDVT
+1201 
-1216 LEFTLDTS
+1216 
-1224 DLEGKELVA
+1224 
-1233 FEKVSQD
+1233 
-1240 GKEIGVHEDITD
+1240 
-1252 DSQTIKVVPPTIKT
+1252 
-1266 TATSNQAG
+1266 
-1274 HEGDKNLVRD
+1274 
-1284 TEATLTDTVKYEGLV
+1284 
-1299 TGKTYTFTGK
+1299 
-1309 VIDKVTGKTLLNA
+1309 
-1322 DGSEVTVSKTI
+1322 
-1333 TADDTYGTVEL
+1333 
-1344 EFTVNCASLDGHDL
+1344 
-1358 VVFEKVYQDSKEVGS
+1358 
-1373 HEDLNDGDQTVKV
+1373 
-1386 VSPELATT
+1386 
-1394 AIDGIDGDKNVVKD
+1394 
-1408 PEAEVTDTVEYKGL
+1408 
-1422 VTGKEYTVTGTIM
+1422 
-1435 DKATGNPYIDP
+1435 
-1446 STGKEITG
+1446 
-1454 ETTFTPDDTYGT
+1454 
-1466 VDVKFAFDASQ
+1466 
-1477 LDENSQLVVF
+1477 
-1487 EKISRNGE
+1487 
-1495 EVGGHE
+1495 
-1501 DIDDEAQ
+1501 
-1508 AVSIIV
+1508 
-1514 PEIHTNAADGLDGD
+1514 GD

-1541 TVSYEKLVPGK
+1541 TVSYNNLVPGK
-1552 TYVVSGTLMV
+1552 EYKVSGTLMV
-1562 KETGEALLDAEGN
+1562 KETGEALLDADGN
-1575 PVTASTEFV
+1575 PVTASTTFT
-1584 PEAPEG
+1584 PEKPKG
-1590 TVDVVFTF
+1590 SVDVVFEF
-1598 DSDLLAGKEL
+1598 DADLLAGKKL

-1616 NQIEITV
+1616 NQIEVTV

-1665 EIQYKNLVPGDEYMV
+1665 EIQYKNLVPGDEYQV

-1687 STGLPLLSGEGASAV
+1687 ATGLPLLSGEGASAI
-1702 STEDLQKFTDELM
+1702 SAEDLQKFADDLK
-1715 AACGLDGG
+1715 AACGLDSGDVSAIEIDG
-1723 SDTVTVDDQAFGE
+1723 KAFGD
-1736 GFEVT
+1736 GHEVKLV
-1741 ATDNGYEYTD
+1741 AGKYEWSDDNGSGQYLEKTD
-1751 ELGVKHVLAKGDEG
+1751 DG
-1765 WKLTELE
+1765 WKLVEFSDSADMSNSKE
-1772 GTIETEVGTYTDDQ
+1772 IGTYTDDQ
-1786 VTVTKGEATLPLNP
+1786 VKLTKDTPVLPLNP

-1815 VSCLSIQKTT
+1815 VSCLSIQKKT
-1825 FTPEEQTGSVS
+1825 FTPEEQSGTVS

-1861 ELIAHESDIDNEGQT
+1861 ELIANESDIQNEGQT

-1920 YTIEGVLMDKSTGTE
+1920 YTIEGVLMDKATGTE

-1950 PNHADGSVDLEF
+1950 PNKANGSVDLEF

-1991 DINDEGQTVSVS
+1991 DIDDEGQTVTVS
-2003 PVVDNG
+2003 EPDDNTF
-2009 QDTPGDGYS
+2009 DTPGGDGYS

-2026 VYALI
+2026 IYALI

-2044 ALRQRKLAAA
+2044 AYRHRKLAAA
-2054 EGKEEDGSD
+2054 EGKTDNESDG
-2063 KE
+2063 E